1 MIQSP
6 TVSISL
12 RKEYEQLVE
21 DEMPTIGGKKVF
33 VPEELK
39 QQLPPELPVV
49 ALRDFVVFPMMVT
62 PLEVGRPKSIRAVDA
77 VAADPRIF
85 ITVMQKEKDIQ
96 DPKPPDELYQIGT
109 LVSINR
115 MMRTPDGHIQLLLRG
130 LARVRI
136 DEWTQTDPY
145 LKARYSLIEETFE
158 QTVEVQ
164 ALVNSVLDLFR
175 QMVQLSPQLPDEAMG
190 FVSSLNSPA
199 LIADVVITALNLT
212 PQERQRFLEMVDP
225 VQRLRELIP
234 LLSREIQVL
243 ELMQKIQEQ
252 ARQELDKAQREF
264 ILRQQLREIQ
274 KELGETPE
282 AEVEELR
289 EKIENAGMPDQVK
302 EVALR
307 ELDRLSKMHPAAAEY
322 TVSRTYLDWL
332 ISLPW
337 NKVTDDNLDIAN
349 AKRVLDEDHYDL
361 DDVKERLLEFLA
373 VRKLKKD
380 TKGPILCFVGPPG
393 VGKTSLG
400 QSIARALERKFVRIS
415 LGGVRDE
422 AEIRGHRRTYVGA
435 LPGRIIQGLRQ
446 AGTKNPVFM
455 LDEVDKLGF
464 DFRGDPAAALLE
476 VLDPEQNHS
485 FVDHYLDVPFDL
497 SQVLFICTANITDTI
512 PPALLDRMEVIRLP
526 GYSHEEKLQIAKR
539 YLIPRNLKEHGLE
552 EGQIE
557 FTDEAILN
565 IVKRYTREAGVR
577 NLNREIANI
586 CRKVARRVAEGNTE
600 KVVVT
605 PENLSEF
612 LGPPKFLEEIAER
625 KPQVGVTT
633 GLAWTPYGGS
643 VLFVETTKMPGRGSL
658 TITGHLGEIMKE
670 SAQAALSYV
679 RSRSEQLGIPED
691 FFSKHDIH
699 IHVPAGAIPK
709 DGPSAGITIA
719 TALASLATGRPVR
732 HDIAMT
738 GEITLTGRVLP
749 VGGIKEKVL
758 GAKEMGI
765 TEIILPTQNEKDL
778 VEIPEHIR
786 KALKFHFVENMDEVL
801 ELALLPAHEV
811 ETVSVEMS

>member
-1 MIQSP
+1 
-6 TVSISL
+6 
-12 RKEYEQLVE
+12 
-21 DEMPTIGGKKVF
+21 VF
-33 VPEELK
+33 VPEDLR
-39 QQLPPELPVV
+39 QQLPPELPAV
-49 ALRDFVVFPMMVT
+49 ALRDYVIFPMMVT
-62 PLEVGRPKSIRAVDA
+62 PLDVGRPKSIRAVDA
-77 VAADPRIF
+77 VAADLRVF
-85 ITVMQKEKDIQ
+85 ITVMQKDKDIQ
-96 DPKPPDELYQIGT
+96 DPQPPDDLYQIGT
-109 LVSINR
+109 LVNIVR
-115 MMRTPDGHIQLLLRG
+115 MMRSPEGHIHLLLRG
-130 LARVRI
+130 IARVQI
-136 DEWTQTDPY
+136 EEWTQTDPY
-145 LKARYSLIEETFE
+145 LKARYSIIDETVE
-158 QTVEVQ
+158 QTIEVQ

-175 QMVQLSPQLPDEAMG
+175 RVIQLSPHLPDEAINL
-190 FVSSLNSPA
+190 VASLTSPA
-199 LIADVVITALNLT
+199 QIADVVITAINLT
-212 PQERQRFLEMVDP
+212 PQDRQRFLEMTDP
-225 VQRLRELIP
+225 VHRLKELIP

-243 ELMQKIQEQ
+243 ELTQKIQEQ

-274 KELGETPE
+274 KELGETTE
-282 AEVEELR
+282 AEIEELR
-289 EKIENAGMPDQVK
+289 QKIEGAGMPEEVK

-322 TVSRTYLDWL
+322 TVSRTYIDWL

-337 NKVTDDNLDIAN
+337 NKVTEDNLDITH
-349 AKRVLDEDHYDL
+349 AKQVLDEDHHDL

-373 VRKLKKD
+373 VRKLKQD

-400 QSIARALERKFVRIS
+400 QSIARALGRKFIRMS
-415 LGGVRDE
+415 LGGMRDE

-476 VLDPEQNHS
+476 VLDPEQNHT

-539 YLIPRNLKEHGLE
+539 YLVPRNLKEHGLTE
-552 EGQIE
+552 DHVE
-557 FTDEAILN
+557 FTDEALSV
-565 IVKRYTREAGVR
+565 IVKQYTREAGVR

-600 KVVVT
+600 KVIVT
-605 PENLSEF
+605 PENVSEF

-625 KPQVGVTT
+625 RPQVGVAT
-633 GLAWTPYGGS
+633 GLAWTPFGGS
-643 VLFVETTKMPGRGSL
+643 VLFVETTKMPGKGAL
-658 TITGHLGEIMKE
+658 IITGYLGEIMKE

-679 RSRSEQLGIPED
+679 RSRSEQLGIHED

-709 DGPSAGITIA
+709 DGPSAGITMA

-732 HDIAMT
+732 RDVAMT
-738 GEITLTGRVLP
+738 GEITLTGRILP

-758 GAKEMGI
+758 AAKEAGI
-765 TEIILPTQNEKDL
+765 NEIILPAQNEKDL

-786 KALKFHFVENMDEVL
+786 SALRFYFVENMDEVL
-801 ELALLPAHEV
+801 ELALLPAPEV
-811 ETVSVEMS
+811 EVITVGSESS

>member
-1 MIQSP
+1 M
-6 TVSISL
+6 L
-12 RKEYEQLVE
+12 
-21 DEMPTIGGKKVF
+21 
-33 VPEELK
+33 VPEEVRRS
-39 QQLPPELPVV
+39 LPEELPVV
-49 ALRDFVVFPMMVT
+49 ALRDFVVFPFMVT
-62 PLEVGRPKSIRAVDA
+62 PLDVGRPKSVRAVDA
-77 VAADPRIF
+77 VAADLRMF
-85 ITVMQKEKDIQ
+85 LTVMQKDKDIQ
-96 DPKPPDELYQIGT
+96 DPQPPDDLYAIGT
-109 LVSINR
+109 LVTILR
-115 MMRTPDGHIQLLLRG
+115 MMRAPDGRIQLLLRG

-136 DEWTQTDPY
+136 DEWTQTDPF
-145 LKARYSLIEETFE
+145 LKARYTLVDETTE
-158 QTVEVQ
+158 MTVEVR
-164 ALVNSVLDLFR
+164 ALVNSVLQLFQ
-175 QMVQLSPQLPDEAMG
+175 QMVQLSPHLPDEAYA
-190 FVSSLNSPA
+190 VAAAAETPA
-199 LIADVVITALNLT
+199 QLADIIVTALNLS
-212 PQERQRFLEMVDP
+212 PQERQRFLETLDP
-225 VQRLRELIP
+225 VQRLRDLLP
-234 LLSREIQVL
+234 LLSREVQVL
-243 ELMQKIQEQ
+243 ELTQKIQEQ
-252 ARQELDKAQREF
+252 ARQELEKAQREF

-282 AEVEELR
+282 AEMEELR
-289 EKIENAGMPDQVK
+289 QKIEEAGMPDEVK

-337 NKVTDDNLDIAN
+337 NKVTEDNLDIAN

-373 VRKLKKD
+373 VRKLKQD

-400 QSIARALERKFVRIS
+400 QSIAKALGRKFVRIS

-435 LPGRIIQGLRQ
+435 LPGRIIQGIRQ

-455 LDEVDKLGF
+455 LDEVDKLSF

-526 GYSHEEKLQIAKR
+526 GYSHEEKLQIARK
-539 YLIPRNLKEHGLE
+539 YLIPRNLNEHGL
-552 EGQIE
+552 
-557 FTDEAILN
+557 TDENLEITDDALSV
-565 IVKRYTREAGVR
+565 IVRQYTREAGVR

-586 CRKVARRVAEGNTE
+586 CRKVARRIAEGISE

-605 PENLSEF
+605 PENLAEF
-612 LGPPKFLEEIAER
+612 LGPPKFLEDFAER
-625 KPQVGVTT
+625 QPRVGVAN
-633 GLAWTPYGGS
+633 GLAWTPFGGS
-643 VLFVETTKMPGRGSL
+643 VLVVETTKMPGKGNL
-658 TITGHLGEIMKE
+658 ILTGHLGEIMKE

-691 FFSKHDIH
+691 FFAKHDLH

-709 DGPSAGITIA
+709 DGPSAGITMA

-732 HDIAMT
+732 PDLAMT

-758 GAKEMGI
+758 AAKEAGI
-765 TEIILPTQNEKDL
+765 HEIILPAQNRKDL
-778 VEIPEHIR
+778 TEIPEHIR
-786 KALKFHFVENMDEVL
+786 NALTFHFVENMDEVL
-801 ELALLPAHEV
+801 ELALQPVPEEVPAEV
-811 ETVSVEMS
+811 

>member
-1 MIQSP
+1 MFIP
-6 TVSISL
+6 
-12 RKEYEQLVE
+12 E
-21 DEMPTIGGKKVF
+21 D
-33 VPEELK
+33 LK
-39 QQLPPELPVV
+39 QKLPPELPVV
-49 ALRDFVVFPMMVT
+49 ALRDYVVFPMMVT
-62 PLEVGRPKSIRAVDA
+62 PLDVGRPKSVRAVDA
-77 VAADPRIF
+77 VAADLRVF
-85 ITVMQKEKDIQ
+85 ITVMQKDKDIQ
-96 DPKPPDELYQIGT
+96 DPQPPDDLYQIGT
-109 LVSINR
+109 LVNIMR
-115 MMRTPDGHIQLLLRG
+115 MMRSPDGHIHLFLRG
-130 LARVRI
+130 IARVRI
-136 DEWTQTDPY
+136 EEWTQTDPY
-145 LKARYSLIEETFE
+145 LKARYSIVDETVE
-158 QTVEVQ
+158 QTIEVQ

-175 QMVQLSPQLPDEAMG
+175 RVIQLSPHLPVPDEAINL
-190 FVSSLNSPA
+190 VASLTSPA
-199 LIADVVITALNLT
+199 QIADVVVTALNLT
-212 PQERQRFLEMVDP
+212 PQDRQRFLEMTDP
-225 VQRLRELIP
+225 IQRLRELVP

-243 ELMQKIQEQ
+243 ELTQKIQEQ

-274 KELGETPE
+274 KELGETAE
-282 AEVEELR
+282 AEIEELR
-289 EKIENAGMPDQVK
+289 QKIEEAGMPEEVK

-322 TVSRTYLDWL
+322 TVSRTYIDWL

-337 NKVTDDNLDIAN
+337 NKVTEDNLDIAH
-349 AKRVLDEDHYDL
+349 AKKVLDEDHYDL

-373 VRKLKKD
+373 VRKLKQD

-400 QSIARALERKFVRIS
+400 QSIARALGRKFVRIS

-476 VLDPEQNHS
+476 VLDPEQNHT

-539 YLIPRNLKEHGLE
+539 YLVPRNLKEHGLT
-552 EGQIE
+552 QDHVE
-557 FTDEAILN
+557 FTDEALSVI
-565 IVKRYTREAGVR
+565 IKQYTREAGVR
-577 NLNREIANI
+577 NLSREIANI

-605 PENLSEF
+605 PENVAEF

-625 KPQVGVTT
+625 RPQVGVAT
-633 GLAWTPYGGS
+633 GLAWTPFGGS
-643 VLFVETTKMPGRGSL
+643 VLFVETTKMPGKGAL
-658 TITGHLGEIMKE
+658 IITGYLGEIMKE

-709 DGPSAGITIA
+709 DGPSAGITMA

-732 HDIAMT
+732 HNVAMT

-758 GAKEMGI
+758 AAKEAGI
-765 TEIILPTQNEKDL
+765 TEIILPAQNEKDL

-786 KALKFHFVENMDEVL
+786 NALRFHFVENMDEVL
-801 ELALLPAHEV
+801 ELALQPAPEV
-811 ETVSVEMS
+811 EAVTVGSESS

>member
-1 MIQSP
+1 M
-6 TVSISL
+6 L
-12 RKEYEQLVE
+12 L
-21 DEMPTIGGKKVF
+21 
-33 VPEELK
+33 PEEVRRS
-39 QQLPPELPVV
+39 LPPEQPVV
-49 ALRDFVVFPMMVT
+49 ALREFVIFPSMFT
-62 PLEVGRPKSIRAVDA
+62 PLDVGRPKSVRAVDA
-77 VAADPRIF
+77 VAADLRMF
-85 ITVMQKEKDIQ
+85 LTVMQKDKDIQ
-96 DPKPPDELYQIGT
+96 DPQPPDDLYAIGT
-109 LVSINR
+109 LVTILR
-115 MMRTPDGHIQLLLRG
+115 MMRAPDGRIQLLLRG

-136 DEWTQTDPY
+136 DEWTQTDPF
-145 LKARYSLIEETFE
+145 LKARYTIIDETTE
-158 QTVEVQ
+158 MTVEVR
-164 ALVNSVLDLFR
+164 ALMGSVLQLFQ
-175 QMVQLSPQLPDEAMG
+175 QMVQLSPHLPDEA
-190 FVSSLNSPA
+190 SAIAAAAETPA
-199 LIADVVITALNLT
+199 QLADIVVTALNLSA
-212 PQERQRFLEMVDP
+212 QERQRFLETLDP
-225 VQRLRELIP
+225 VQRLRDLLP
-234 LLSREIQVL
+234 LLSREVQVL
-243 ELMQKIQEQ
+243 ELTQKIQEQ

-289 EKIENAGMPDQVK
+289 QKIEEAGMPDEVK

-337 NKVTDDNLDIAN
+337 SKVTEDNLDIAN

-373 VRKLKKD
+373 VRKLKQD

-400 QSIARALERKFVRIS
+400 QSIARALGRKFVRIS

-435 LPGRIIQGLRQ
+435 LPGRIIQGIRQ

-526 GYSHEEKLQIAKR
+526 GYSHEEKLQIARR
-539 YLIPRNLKEHGLE
+539 YLIPRNLNEHGL
-552 EGQIE
+552 
-557 FTDEAILN
+557 TDEHLEITDDALSV
-565 IVKRYTREAGVR
+565 IVRQYTREAGVR

-586 CRKVARRVAEGNTE
+586 CRKVARRLAEGVSE

-605 PENLSEF
+605 PDNVSEF
-612 LGPPKFLEEIAER
+612 LGPPKFVEDFAER
-625 KPQVGVTT
+625 QPRVGVAN
-633 GLAWTPYGGS
+633 GLAWTPFGGS
-643 VLFVETTKMPGRGSL
+643 VLVVETTKMPGKGNL
-658 TITGHLGEIMKE
+658 ILTGHLGEIMKE

-691 FFSKHDIH
+691 FFAKHDIH

-709 DGPSAGITIA
+709 DGPSAGITMA

-732 HDIAMT
+732 PDLAMT

-758 GAKEMGI
+758 AAKEAGI
-765 TEIILPTQNEKDL
+765 HEIILPAQNRKDL
-778 VEIPEHIR
+778 TEIPEHIR
-786 KALKFHFVENMDEVL
+786 NALTFHFVENMDEVL
-801 ELALLPAHEV
+801 ELALQP
-811 ETVSVEMS
+811 TPEMVAV

>member
-1 MIQSP
+1 M
-6 TVSISL
+6 L
-12 RKEYEQLVE
+12 L
-21 DEMPTIGGKKVF
+21 
-33 VPEELK
+33 PEEVRRS
-39 QQLPPELPVV
+39 LPPELPVV
-49 ALRDFVVFPMMVT
+49 ALREFVIFPSMFT
-62 PLEVGRPKSIRAVDA
+62 PLDVGRPKSVRAVDA
-77 VAADPRIF
+77 VAADLRMF
-85 ITVMQKEKDIQ
+85 LTVMQKDKDIQ
-96 DPKPPDELYQIGT
+96 DPKPPDDLYTIGT
-109 LVSINR
+109 LVAILR
-115 MMRTPDGHIQLLLRG
+115 MKRASDGRIQLLLRG

-145 LKARYSLIEETFE
+145 LKARYTIIDETTE
-158 QTVEVQ
+158 MTVEVR
-164 ALVNSVLDLFR
+164 ALMGSVLQLFQ
-175 QMVQLSPQLPDEAMG
+175 QMVQLSPHLPDEA
-190 FVSSLNSPA
+190 SAIAAAAETPA
-199 LIADVVITALNLT
+199 QLADIIVTALNLSA
-212 PQERQRFLEMVDP
+212 QERQRFLETLDP
-225 VQRLRELIP
+225 VQRLRDLLP
-234 LLSREIQVL
+234 LLSREVQVL
-243 ELMQKIQEQ
+243 ELTQKIQEQ

-289 EKIENAGMPDQVK
+289 QKIEEAGMPDEVK

-337 NKVTDDNLDIAN
+337 SKVTEDNLDIAN

-373 VRKLKKD
+373 VRKLKQD

-400 QSIARALERKFVRIS
+400 QSIARALGRKFVRIS

-435 LPGRIIQGLRQ
+435 LPGRIIQGIRQ

-526 GYSHEEKLQIAKR
+526 GYSHEEKLQIARK
-539 YLIPRNLKEHGLE
+539 YLIPRNLNEHGL
-552 EGQIE
+552 
-557 FTDEAILN
+557 TDENLEITDDALSV
-565 IVKRYTREAGVR
+565 IVRQYTREAGVR

-586 CRKVARRVAEGNTE
+586 CRKVARRIAEGVSE
-600 KVVVT
+600 KVVVA
-605 PENLSEF
+605 PENLAEF
-612 LGPPKFLEEIAER
+612 LGPPKFVEDFAER
-625 KPQVGVTT
+625 QPRVGVAN
-633 GLAWTPYGGS
+633 GLAWTPFGGS
-643 VLFVETTKMPGRGSL
+643 VLVVETTKMPGKGNL
-658 TITGHLGEIMKE
+658 ILTGHLGEIMKE

-691 FFSKHDIH
+691 FFAKHDIH

-709 DGPSAGITIA
+709 DGPSAGITMA

-732 HDIAMT
+732 PDLAMT

-758 GAKEMGI
+758 AAKEAGI
-765 TEIILPTQNEKDL
+765 HEIILPAQNRKDL
-778 VEIPEHIR
+778 TEIPEHIR
-786 KALKFHFVENMDEVL
+786 NALTFHFVENMDEVL
-801 ELALLPAHEV
+801 ELALQPTPEMV
-811 ETVSVEMS
+811 TV

>member
-1 MIQSP
+1 M
-6 TVSISL
+6 L
-12 RKEYEQLVE
+12 
-21 DEMPTIGGKKVF
+21 
-33 VPEELK
+33 VPEEVRRS
-39 QQLPPELPVV
+39 LPEELPVV
-49 ALRDFVVFPMMVT
+49 ALRDFVVFPFMVT
-62 PLEVGRPKSIRAVDA
+62 PLDVGRPKSVRAVDA
-77 VAADPRIF
+77 VAADLRMF
-85 ITVMQKEKDIQ
+85 LTVMQKDKDIQ
-96 DPKPPDELYQIGT
+96 DPQPPDDLYAIGT
-109 LVSINR
+109 LVTILR
-115 MMRTPDGHIQLLLRG
+115 MMRAPDGRIQLLLRG

-136 DEWTQTDPY
+136 DEWTQTDPF
-145 LKARYSLIEETFE
+145 LKARYTLVDETTE
-158 QTVEVQ
+158 MTVEVR
-164 ALVNSVLDLFR
+164 ALVNSVLQLFQ
-175 QMVQLSPQLPDEAMG
+175 QMVQLSPHLPDEAYA
-190 FVSSLNSPA
+190 VAAAAETPA
-199 LIADVVITALNLT
+199 QLADIIVTALNLS
-212 PQERQRFLEMVDP
+212 PQERQRFLETLDP
-225 VQRLRELIP
+225 VQRLRDLLP
-234 LLSREIQVL
+234 LLSREVQVL
-243 ELMQKIQEQ
+243 ELTQKIQEQ
-252 ARQELDKAQREF
+252 ARQELEKAQREF

-282 AEVEELR
+282 AEMEELR
-289 EKIENAGMPDQVK
+289 QKIEEAGMPDEVK

-337 NKVTDDNLDIAN
+337 NKVTEDNLDIAN

-373 VRKLKKD
+373 VRKLKQD

-400 QSIARALERKFVRIS
+400 QSIAKALGRKFVRIS

-435 LPGRIIQGLRQ
+435 LPGRIIQGIRQ

-526 GYSHEEKLQIAKR
+526 GYSHEEKLQIARK
-539 YLIPRNLKEHGLE
+539 YLIPRNLNEHGL
-552 EGQIE
+552 
-557 FTDEAILN
+557 TDENLEITDDALSV
-565 IVKRYTREAGVR
+565 IVRQYTREAGVR

-586 CRKVARRVAEGNTE
+586 CRKVARRIAEGISE

-605 PENLSEF
+605 PENLAEF
-612 LGPPKFLEEIAER
+612 LGPPKFLEDFAER
-625 KPQVGVTT
+625 QPRVGVAN
-633 GLAWTPYGGS
+633 GLAWTPFGGS
-643 VLFVETTKMPGRGSL
+643 VLVVETTKMPGKGNL
-658 TITGHLGEIMKE
+658 ILTGHLGEIMKE

-691 FFSKHDIH
+691 FFAKHDLH

-709 DGPSAGITIA
+709 DGPSAGITMA

-732 HDIAMT
+732 PDLAMT

-758 GAKEMGI
+758 AAKEAGI
-765 TEIILPTQNEKDL
+765 HEIILPAQNRKDL
-778 VEIPEHIR
+778 TEIPEHIR
-786 KALKFHFVENMDEVL
+786 NALTFHFVENMDEVL
-801 ELALLPAHEV
+801 ELALQPVPEEVPAEV
-811 ETVSVEMS
+811 

>member
-1 MIQSP
+1 M
-6 TVSISL
+6 L
-12 RKEYEQLVE
+12 L
-21 DEMPTIGGKKVF
+21 
-33 VPEELK
+33 PEEVRRS
-39 QQLPPELPVV
+39 LPPELPVV
-49 ALRDFVVFPMMVT
+49 ALREFVIFPSMFT
-62 PLEVGRPKSIRAVDA
+62 PLDVGRPKSVRAVDA
-77 VAADPRIF
+77 VAADLRMF
-85 ITVMQKEKDIQ
+85 LTVMQKDKDIQ
-96 DPKPPDELYQIGT
+96 DPKPPDDLYTIGT
-109 LVSINR
+109 LVAILR
-115 MMRTPDGHIQLLLRG
+115 MKRASDGRIQLLLRG

-145 LKARYSLIEETFE
+145 LKARYTIIDETTE
-158 QTVEVQ
+158 MTVEVR
-164 ALVNSVLDLFR
+164 ALMGSVLQLFQ
-175 QMVQLSPQLPDEAMG
+175 QMVQLSPHLPDEA
-190 FVSSLNSPA
+190 SAIAAAAETPA
-199 LIADVVITALNLT
+199 QLADIIVTALNLSA
-212 PQERQRFLEMVDP
+212 QERQRFLETLDP
-225 VQRLRELIP
+225 VQRLRDLLP
-234 LLSREIQVL
+234 LLSREVQVL
-243 ELMQKIQEQ
+243 ELTQKIQEQ

-289 EKIENAGMPDQVK
+289 QKIEEAGMPDEVK

-337 NKVTDDNLDIAN
+337 SKVTEDNLDIAN

-373 VRKLKKD
+373 VRKLKQD

-400 QSIARALERKFVRIS
+400 QSIAKALGRKFVRIS

-435 LPGRIIQGLRQ
+435 LPGRIIQGIRQ

-526 GYSHEEKLQIAKR
+526 GYSHEEKLQIARR
-539 YLIPRNLKEHGLE
+539 YLIPRNLNEHGL
-552 EGQIE
+552 
-557 FTDEAILN
+557 TDEHLEITDDALSL
-565 IVKRYTREAGVR
+565 IVRQYTREAGVR

-586 CRKVARRVAEGNTE
+586 CRKVARRLAEGVSE

-605 PENLSEF
+605 PDNVSEF
-612 LGPPKFLEEIAER
+612 LGPPKFVEDFAER
-625 KPQVGVTT
+625 QPRVGVAN
-633 GLAWTPYGGS
+633 GLAWTPFGGS
-643 VLFVETTKMPGRGSL
+643 VLVVETTKMPGKGNL
-658 TITGHLGEIMKE
+658 ILTGHLGEIMRE

-691 FFSKHDIH
+691 FFAKHDIH

-709 DGPSAGITIA
+709 DGPSAGITMA

-732 HDIAMT
+732 PDLAMT

-758 GAKEMGI
+758 AAKEAGI
-765 TEIILPTQNEKDL
+765 HEIILPTQNRKDL
-778 VEIPEHIR
+778 TEIPEHIR
-786 KALKFHFVENMDEVL
+786 NALTFHFVENMDEVL
-801 ELALLPAHEV
+801 ELALQP
-811 ETVSVEMS
+811 TPEMVAV

>member
-1 MIQSP
+1 M
-6 TVSISL
+6 L
-12 RKEYEQLVE
+12 
-21 DEMPTIGGKKVF
+21 
-33 VPEELK
+33 VPEEVRRS
-39 QQLPPELPVV
+39 LPEELPVV
-49 ALRDFVVFPMMVT
+49 ALRDFVVFPFMVT
-62 PLEVGRPKSIRAVDA
+62 PLDVGRPKSVQAVDA
-77 VAADPRIF
+77 VAADLRMF
-85 ITVMQKEKDIQ
+85 LTVMQKDKDIQ
-96 DPKPPDELYQIGT
+96 DPQPPDDLYAIGT
-109 LVSINR
+109 LVTILR
-115 MMRTPDGHIQLLLRG
+115 MKRASDGRIQLLLRG

-136 DEWTQTDPY
+136 DEWTQTDPF
-145 LKARYSLIEETFE
+145 LKARYTLVDETTE
-158 QTVEVQ
+158 MTVEVR
-164 ALVNSVLDLFR
+164 ALMGSVLQLFQ
-175 QMVQLSPQLPDEAMG
+175 QMVQLSPHLPDEA
-190 FVSSLNSPA
+190 SAIAAAAETPA
-199 LIADVVITALNLT
+199 QLADIIVTALNLSA
-212 PQERQRFLEMVDP
+212 QERQRFLETLDP
-225 VQRLRELIP
+225 VQRLRDLLP
-234 LLSREIQVL
+234 LLSREVQVL
-243 ELMQKIQEQ
+243 ELTQKIQEQ

-289 EKIENAGMPDQVK
+289 QKIEEAGMPDEVK

-337 NKVTDDNLDIAN
+337 SKVTEDNLDIAN

-373 VRKLKKD
+373 VRKLKQD

-400 QSIARALERKFVRIS
+400 QSIARALGRKFVRIS

-435 LPGRIIQGLRQ
+435 LPGRIIQGIRQ

-526 GYSHEEKLQIAKR
+526 GYSHEEKLQIARR
-539 YLIPRNLKEHGLE
+539 YLIPRNLNEHGL
-552 EGQIE
+552 
-557 FTDEAILN
+557 TDEHLEITDDALSL
-565 IVKRYTREAGVR
+565 IVRQYTREAGVR

-586 CRKVARRVAEGNTE
+586 CRKVARRLAEGVSE

-605 PENLSEF
+605 PDNVSEF
-612 LGPPKFLEEIAER
+612 LGPPKFVEDFAER
-625 KPQVGVTT
+625 QPRVGVAN
-633 GLAWTPYGGS
+633 GLAWTPFGGS
-643 VLFVETTKMPGRGSL
+643 VLVVETTKMPGKGNL
-658 TITGHLGEIMKE
+658 ILTGHLGEIMKE

-679 RSRSEQLGIPED
+679 RSRSEQLGISED
-691 FFSKHDIH
+691 FFAKHDIH

-709 DGPSAGITIA
+709 DGPSAGITMA

-732 HDIAMT
+732 PDLAMT

-758 GAKEMGI
+758 AAKEAGI
-765 TEIILPTQNEKDL
+765 HEIILPTQNRKDL
-778 VEIPEHIR
+778 TEIPEHIR
-786 KALKFHFVENMDEVL
+786 NALTFHFVENMDEVL
-801 ELALLPAHEV
+801 ELALQP
-811 ETVSVEMS
+811 TPEMVAV

>member
-1 MIQSP
+1 M
-6 TVSISL
+6 
-12 RKEYEQLVE
+12 
-21 DEMPTIGGKKVF
+21 F

-49 ALRDFVVFPMMVT
+49 ALRDFVVFPMMIT

-77 VAADPRIF
+77 IAADLRMF
-85 ITVMQKEKDIQ
+85 ITVMQKDKDIQ
-96 DPKPPDELYQIGT
+96 DPKPPDELHQIGT

-115 MMRTPDGHIQLLLRG
+115 MMRTPSGHIQLLLRG

-145 LKARYSLIEETFE
+145 LKARYTLIEETVE

-289 EKIENAGMPDQVK
+289 EKIEKAGMPDQVK

-337 NKVTDDNLDIAN
+337 NKVTEDNLDIAN

-400 QSIARALERKFVRIS
+400 QSIARALGRKFVRIS

-565 IVKRYTREAGVR
+565 IVKQYTREAGVR

-605 PENLSEF
+605 SENLSEF

-625 KPQVGVTT
+625 KPQVGVAT

-643 VLFVETTKMPGRGSL
+643 VLFVETTKMPGKGSL

-758 GAKEMGI
+758 AAKEMGI

-801 ELALLPAHEV
+801 ELALMPAREV
-811 ETVSVEMS
+811 ETVSVGK

>member
-1 MIQSP
+1 MMI
-6 TVSISL
+6 
-12 RKEYEQLVE
+12 
-21 DEMPTIGGKKVF
+21 
-33 VPEELK
+33 
-39 QQLPPELPVV
+39 
-49 ALRDFVVFPMMVT
+49 T
-62 PLEVGRPKSIRAVDA
+62 PLDVGRPKSIRAVDA
-77 VAADPRIF
+77 VAADLRVF
-85 ITVMQKEKDIQ
+85 ITVMQKDKDIQ
-96 DPKPPDELYQIGT
+96 DPQPPDDLYQIGT
-109 LVSINR
+109 LVNIVR
-115 MMRTPDGHIQLLLRG
+115 MMRSPEGHIHLILRG

-136 DEWTQTDPY
+136 EEWTQTDPY
-145 LKARYSLIEETFE
+145 LKARYSIVDETVE
-158 QTVEVQ
+158 QTIEVQ

-175 QMVQLSPQLPDEAMG
+175 RMVQLSPHLPDEAIHLIA
-190 FVSSLNSPA
+190 SLTSPA
-199 LIADVVITALNLT
+199 QIADVVVSALNLT
-212 PQERQRFLEMVDP
+212 PQDRQRFLEMTDP
-225 VQRLRELIP
+225 VQRLKELVP

-243 ELMQKIQEQ
+243 ELTQKIQEQ

-282 AEVEELR
+282 AEIEELR
-289 EKIENAGMPDQVK
+289 QKIEEAGMPEEVK

-322 TVSRTYLDWL
+322 TVSRTYIDWL

-337 NKVTDDNLDIAN
+337 NKVTEDNLDIAH
-349 AKRVLDEDHYDL
+349 AKKVLDEDHYDL

-373 VRKLKKD
+373 VRKLKQD

-400 QSIARALERKFVRIS
+400 QSIARALGRKFVRIS

-512 PPALLDRMEVIRLP
+512 PPALLDRMEVIRIP

-539 YLIPRNLKEHGLE
+539 YLVPRNLKEHGLTE
-552 EGQIE
+552 DHVE
-557 FTDEAILN
+557 FTDEALSVI
-565 IVKRYTREAGVR
+565 IKQYTREAGVR
-577 NLNREIANI
+577 NLSREIANI

-605 PENLSEF
+605 PENIAEF

-625 KPQVGVTT
+625 RPQVGVAT
-633 GLAWTPYGGS
+633 GLAWTPFGGS
-643 VLFVETTKMPGRGSL
+643 VLFVETTKMPGKGSL
-658 TITGHLGEIMKE
+658 IITGHLGEIMKE

-709 DGPSAGITIA
+709 DGPSAGITMA
-719 TALASLATGRPVR
+719 TALASLATNRPVR
-732 HDIAMT
+732 HDVAMT
-738 GEITLTGRVLP
+738 GEITLTGRILP

-758 GAKEMGI
+758 AAKEAGI
-765 TEIILPTQNEKDL
+765 TEIILPAQNEKDL

-786 KALKFHFVENMDEVL
+786 NALRFHFVENMDEVL
-801 ELALLPAHEV
+801 ELALLPAPEAEV
-811 ETVSVEMS
+811 VAVGSESS

>member
-1 MIQSP
+1 
-6 TVSISL
+6 
-12 RKEYEQLVE
+12 
-21 DEMPTIGGKKVF
+21 
-33 VPEELK
+33 
-39 QQLPPELPVV
+39 
-49 ALRDFVVFPMMVT
+49 MMVT
-62 PLEVGRPKSIRAVDA
+62 PLDVGRPKSVRAVDA
-77 VAADPRIF
+77 VAADLRVF
-85 ITVMQKEKDIQ
+85 ITVMQKDKDIQ
-96 DPKPPDELYQIGT
+96 DPQPPDDLYQIGT
-109 LVSINR
+109 LVNIMR
-115 MMRTPDGHIQLLLRG
+115 MMRSPDGHIHLLLRG
-130 LARVRI
+130 IARVRI
-136 DEWTQTDPY
+136 EEWTQTDPY
-145 LKARYSLIEETFE
+145 LKARYSIVDETVE
-158 QTVEVQ
+158 QTIEVQ

-175 QMVQLSPQLPDEAMG
+175 RVIQLSPHLPVPDEAINL
-190 FVSSLNSPA
+190 VASLTSPA
-199 LIADVVITALNLT
+199 QIADVVVTALNLT
-212 PQERQRFLEMVDP
+212 PQDRQRFLEMTDP
-225 VQRLRELIP
+225 IQRLRELVP

-243 ELMQKIQEQ
+243 ELTQKIQEQ

-282 AEVEELR
+282 TEIEELR
-289 EKIENAGMPDQVK
+289 QKIEEAGMPEEVK

-322 TVSRTYLDWL
+322 TVSRTYIDWL

-337 NKVTDDNLDIAN
+337 NKVTEDNLDIAH
-349 AKRVLDEDHYDL
+349 AKKVLDEDHYDL

-373 VRKLKKD
+373 VRKLKQD

-400 QSIARALERKFVRIS
+400 QSIARALGRKFVRIS

-476 VLDPEQNHS
+476 VLDPEQNHT

-539 YLIPRNLKEHGLE
+539 YLVPRNLKEHGLT
-552 EGQIE
+552 QDHIE
-557 FTDEAILN
+557 FTDEALSVI
-565 IVKRYTREAGVR
+565 IKQYTREAGVR
-577 NLNREIANI
+577 NLSREIANI

-600 KVVVT
+600 KVVVM
-605 PENLSEF
+605 PENVAEF

-625 KPQVGVTT
+625 RPQVGVAT
-633 GLAWTPYGGS
+633 GLAWTPFGGS
-643 VLFVETTKMPGRGSL
+643 VLFVETTKMPGKGSL
-658 TITGHLGEIMKE
+658 IITGHLGEIMKE

-709 DGPSAGITIA
+709 DGPSAGITMA

-732 HDIAMT
+732 HNVAMT

-758 GAKEMGI
+758 AAKEAGI
-765 TEIILPTQNEKDL
+765 TEIILPAQNEKDL

-786 KALKFHFVENMDEVL
+786 NALRFHFVENMDEVL
-801 ELALLPAHEV
+801 ELALQPAPEV
-811 ETVSVEMS
+811 EAVTVGSESS

>member
-1 MIQSP
+1 M
-6 TVSISL
+6 L
-12 RKEYEQLVE
+12 
-21 DEMPTIGGKKVF
+21 
-33 VPEELK
+33 VPEEI
-39 QQLPPELPVV
+39 QRQLPPELPVV
-49 ALRDFVVFPMMVT
+49 PLRDYVVFPLMVT
-62 PLEVGRPKSIRAVDA
+62 PLSVGRPKSVRAVDA
-77 VAADPRIF
+77 VAADLRMF
-85 ITVMQKEKDIQ
+85 LTVMQKDREIQ
-96 DPKPPDELYQIGT
+96 DPKPPDDLYTIGT
-109 LVSINR
+109 LVTILR
-115 MMRTPDGHIQLLLRG
+115 MMRAPDGSIQLLLRG

-136 DEWTQTDPY
+136 EEWTQTEPY
-145 LKARYSLIEETFE
+145 LKARFSLVDETVE
-158 QTVEVQ
+158 QTIEVQ
-164 ALVNSVLDLFR
+164 ALVNSVVDLFQR
-175 QMVQLSPQLPDEAMG
+175 FVQLSPHLPEEAREG
-190 FVSSLNSPA
+190 AINIVRTAEAPAHVADLVVS
-199 LIADVVITALNLT
+199 ALNIS
-212 PQERQRFLEMVDP
+212 PQERQRFLEMIDP
-225 VQRLRELIP
+225 VQRLRELLPI
-234 LLSREIQVL
+234 LSREVQVM
-243 ELMQKIQEQ
+243 ELTQRIQEQ

-282 AEVEELR
+282 AEIEELR
-289 EKIENAGMPDQVK
+289 EKIEAAGMPEGVK

-332 ISLPW
+332 INLPW
-337 NKVTDDNLDIAN
+337 NKVTEDNLDIAN
-349 AKRVLDEDHYDL
+349 AQRVLDEDHYDL
-361 DDVKERLLEFLA
+361 EDVKERLLEFLA
-373 VRKLKKD
+373 VRKLKQD

-400 QSIARALERKFVRIS
+400 QSIARALGRKFVRMS
-415 LGGVRDE
+415 LGGMRDE

-497 SQVLFICTANITDTI
+497 SQVLFICTANMTDTI
-512 PPALLDRMEVIRLP
+512 PPPLLDRMEVIRLP

-539 YLIPRNLKEHGLE
+539 YLVPRNLQEHGLTE
-552 EGQIE
+552 EHLVI
-557 FTDEAILN
+557 TDEALSV
-565 IVKRYTREAGVR
+565 IVKQYTREAGVR
-577 NLNREIANI
+577 NLNREIANV

-600 KVVVT
+600 KVTVT
-605 PENLSEF
+605 PDNITEL
-612 LGPPKFLEEIAER
+612 LGPPKFLEEVLER
-625 KPQVGVTT
+625 QPRVGVAT
-633 GLAWTPYGGS
+633 GLAWTPFGGS
-643 VLFVETTKMPGRGSL
+643 VLFVETTKMPGKGAL
-658 TITGHLGEIMKE
+658 IITGYLGEVMKE

-691 FFSKHDIH
+691 FFSRYDIH

-709 DGPSAGITIA
+709 DGPSAGITMA

-732 HDIAMT
+732 HDLAMT

-758 GAKEMGI
+758 AAKEAGI
-765 TEIILPTQNEKDL
+765 TDILLPTQNQKDL
-778 VEIPEHIR
+778 VEVPEHIR
-786 KALKFHFVENMDEVL
+786 NALRFHFVENMDEVL
-801 ELALLPAHEV
+801 EIALLPVPELVDTAKP
-811 ETVSVEMS
+811 SS

>member
-1 MIQSP
+1 
-6 TVSISL
+6 
-12 RKEYEQLVE
+12 
-21 DEMPTIGGKKVF
+21 
-33 VPEELK
+33 
-39 QQLPPELPVV
+39 
-49 ALRDFVVFPMMVT
+49 MMVT
-62 PLEVGRPKSIRAVDA
+62 PLDVGRPKSVRAVDA
-77 VAADPRIF
+77 VAADLRVF
-85 ITVMQKEKDIQ
+85 ITVMQKDKDIQ
-96 DPKPPDELYQIGT
+96 DPQPPDDLYQIGT
-109 LVSINR
+109 LVNIMR
-115 MMRTPDGHIQLLLRG
+115 MMRSPDGHIHLLLRG
-130 LARVRI
+130 IARVRI
-136 DEWTQTDPY
+136 EEWTQTDPY
-145 LKARYSLIEETFE
+145 LKARYSIVDETVE
-158 QTVEVQ
+158 QTIEVQ

-175 QMVQLSPQLPDEAMG
+175 RVIQLSPHLPVPDEAINL
-190 FVSSLNSPA
+190 VASLTSPA
-199 LIADVVITALNLT
+199 QIADVVVTALNLT
-212 PQERQRFLEMVDP
+212 PQDRQRFLEMTDP
-225 VQRLRELIP
+225 IQRLRELVP

-243 ELMQKIQEQ
+243 ELTQKIQEQ

-282 AEVEELR
+282 AEIEELR
-289 EKIENAGMPDQVK
+289 QKIEEAGMPEEVK

-322 TVSRTYLDWL
+322 TVSRTYIDWL

-337 NKVTDDNLDIAN
+337 NKVTEDNLDIAH
-349 AKRVLDEDHYDL
+349 AKKVLDEDHYDL

-373 VRKLKKD
+373 VRKLKQD

-400 QSIARALERKFVRIS
+400 QSIARALGRKFVRIS

-476 VLDPEQNHS
+476 VLDPEQNHT

-539 YLIPRNLKEHGLE
+539 YLVPRNLKEHGLT
-552 EGQIE
+552 QDHIE
-557 FTDEAILN
+557 FTDEALSVI
-565 IVKRYTREAGVR
+565 IKQYTREAGVR
-577 NLNREIANI
+577 NLSREIANI
-586 CRKVARRVAEGNTE
+586 CRKVARRVAEGNIE

-605 PENLSEF
+605 PENVAEF

-625 KPQVGVTT
+625 RPQVGVAT
-633 GLAWTPYGGS
+633 GLAWTPFGGS
-643 VLFVETTKMPGRGSL
+643 VLFVETTKMPGKGSL
-658 TITGHLGEIMKE
+658 IITGHLGEIMKE

-709 DGPSAGITIA
+709 DGPSAGITMA

-732 HDIAMT
+732 HNVAMT

-758 GAKEMGI
+758 AAKEAGI
-765 TEIILPTQNEKDL
+765 TEIILPAQNEKDL

-786 KALKFHFVENMDEVL
+786 NALRFHFVENMDEVL
-801 ELALLPAHEV
+801 ELALQPAPEV
-811 ETVSVEMS
+811 EAVTVGSESS

>member
-1 MIQSP
+1 
-6 TVSISL
+6 
-12 RKEYEQLVE
+12 
-21 DEMPTIGGKKVF
+21 
-33 VPEELK
+33 
-39 QQLPPELPVV
+39 
-49 ALRDFVVFPMMVT
+49 MMVT
-62 PLEVGRPKSIRAVDA
+62 PLDVGRPKSVRAVDA
-77 VAADPRIF
+77 VAADLRVF
-85 ITVMQKEKDIQ
+85 ITVMQKDKDIQ
-96 DPKPPDELYQIGT
+96 DPQPPDDLYQIGT
-109 LVSINR
+109 LVNIMR
-115 MMRTPDGHIQLLLRG
+115 MMRSPDGHIHLLLRG
-130 LARVRI
+130 IARVRI
-136 DEWTQTDPY
+136 EEWTQTDPY
-145 LKARYSLIEETFE
+145 LKARYSIVDETVE
-158 QTVEVQ
+158 QTIEVQ

-175 QMVQLSPQLPDEAMG
+175 RVIQLSPHLPVPDEAINL
-190 FVSSLNSPA
+190 VASLTSPA
-199 LIADVVITALNLT
+199 QIADVVVTALNLT
-212 PQERQRFLEMVDP
+212 PQDRQRFLEMTDP
-225 VQRLRELIP
+225 IQRLRELVP

-243 ELMQKIQEQ
+243 ELTQKIQEQ

-282 AEVEELR
+282 AEIEELR
-289 EKIENAGMPDQVK
+289 QKIEEAGMPEEVK

-322 TVSRTYLDWL
+322 TVSRTYIDWL

-337 NKVTDDNLDIAN
+337 NKVTEDNLDIAH
-349 AKRVLDEDHYDL
+349 AKKVLDEDHYDL

-373 VRKLKKD
+373 VRKLKQD

-400 QSIARALERKFVRIS
+400 QSIARALGRKFVRIS

-476 VLDPEQNHS
+476 VLDPEQNHT

-539 YLIPRNLKEHGLE
+539 YLVPRNLKEHGLT
-552 EGQIE
+552 QDHIE
-557 FTDEAILN
+557 FTDEALSVI
-565 IVKRYTREAGVR
+565 IKQYTREAGVR
-577 NLNREIANI
+577 NLSREIANI

-605 PENLSEF
+605 PENVAEF

-625 KPQVGVTT
+625 KPQVGVAT
-633 GLAWTPYGGS
+633 GLAWTPFGGS
-643 VLFVETTKMPGRGSL
+643 VLFVETTKMPGKGSL
-658 TITGHLGEIMKE
+658 IITGHLGEIMKE

-709 DGPSAGITIA
+709 DGPSAGITMA

-732 HDIAMT
+732 HNVAMT

-758 GAKEMGI
+758 AAKEAGI
-765 TEIILPTQNEKDL
+765 TEIILPAQNEKDL

-786 KALKFHFVENMDEVL
+786 NALRFHFVENMDEVL
-801 ELALLPAHEV
+801 ELALQPAPEV
-811 ETVSVEMS
+811 EAVTVGSESS

>member
-1 MIQSP
+1 
-6 TVSISL
+6 
-12 RKEYEQLVE
+12 
-21 DEMPTIGGKKVF
+21 
-33 VPEELK
+33 
-39 QQLPPELPVV
+39 
-49 ALRDFVVFPMMVT
+49 MMVT
-62 PLEVGRPKSIRAVDA
+62 PLDVGRPKSVRAVDA
-77 VAADPRIF
+77 VAADLRVF
-85 ITVMQKEKDIQ
+85 ITVMQKDKDIQ
-96 DPKPPDELYQIGT
+96 DPQPPDDLYQIGT
-109 LVSINR
+109 LVNIMR
-115 MMRTPDGHIQLLLRG
+115 MMRSPDGHIHLLLRG
-130 LARVRI
+130 IARVRI
-136 DEWTQTDPY
+136 EEWTQTDPY
-145 LKARYSLIEETFE
+145 LKARYSIVDETVE
-158 QTVEVQ
+158 QTIEVQ

-175 QMVQLSPQLPDEAMG
+175 RVIQLSPHLPVPDEAINL
-190 FVSSLNSPA
+190 VASLTSPA
-199 LIADVVITALNLT
+199 QIADVVVTALNLT
-212 PQERQRFLEMVDP
+212 PQDRQRFLEMTDP
-225 VQRLRELIP
+225 IQRLRELVP

-243 ELMQKIQEQ
+243 ELTQKIQEQ

-282 AEVEELR
+282 TEIEELR
-289 EKIENAGMPDQVK
+289 QKIEEAGMPEEVK

-322 TVSRTYLDWL
+322 TVSRTYIDWL

-337 NKVTDDNLDIAN
+337 NKVTEDNLDIAH
-349 AKRVLDEDHYDL
+349 AKKVLDEDHYDL

-373 VRKLKKD
+373 VRKLKQD

-400 QSIARALERKFVRIS
+400 QSIARALGRKFVRIS

-476 VLDPEQNHS
+476 VLDPEQNHT

-539 YLIPRNLKEHGLE
+539 YLVPRNLKEHGLT
-552 EGQIE
+552 QDHIE
-557 FTDEAILN
+557 FTDEALSVI
-565 IVKRYTREAGVR
+565 IKQYTREAGVR
-577 NLNREIANI
+577 NLSREIANI

-605 PENLSEF
+605 PENVAEF

-625 KPQVGVTT
+625 RPQVGVAT
-633 GLAWTPYGGS
+633 GLAWTPFGGS
-643 VLFVETTKMPGRGSL
+643 VLFVETTKMPGKGSL
-658 TITGHLGEIMKE
+658 IITGHLGEIMKE

-709 DGPSAGITIA
+709 DGPSAGITMA

-732 HDIAMT
+732 HNVAMT

-758 GAKEMGI
+758 AAKEAGI
-765 TEIILPTQNEKDL
+765 TEIILPAQNEKDL

-786 KALKFHFVENMDEVL
+786 NALRFHFVENMDEVL
-801 ELALLPAHEV
+801 ELALQPAPEV
-811 ETVSVEMS
+811 EAVTVGSESS

>member
-1 MIQSP
+1 
-6 TVSISL
+6 
-12 RKEYEQLVE
+12 
-21 DEMPTIGGKKVF
+21 VF
-33 VPEELK
+33 VPEDLS
-39 QQLPPELPVV
+39 QLPPELPVV
-49 ALRDFVVFPMMVT
+49 ALRDLVIFPLMVM
-62 PLEVGRPKSIRAVDA
+62 PLRVGRPKSIKAVDA
-77 VAADPRIF
+77 VAADLRMF
-85 ITVMQKEKDIQ
+85 ITVMQKDREIQ
-96 DPKPPDELYQIGT
+96 DPKPPDDLYQIGT
-109 LVSINR
+109 LVGILR
-115 MMRTPDGHIQLLLRG
+115 MIRSPEGDIQLFVRG
-130 LARVRI
+130 LSRVRI
-136 DEWTQTDPY
+136 EEWTQTEPY
-145 LKARYSLIEETFE
+145 LKARYSVIDETVE
-158 QTVEVQ
+158 QTIEVE
-164 ALVNSVLDLFR
+164 ALMNTAKDMFR
-175 QMVQLSPQLPDEAMG
+175 QMAQLSPQIPEEAVNFMASINNPAHLADLL
-190 FVSSLNSPA
+190 VSSLNMPM
-199 LIADVVITALNLT
+199 
-212 PQERQRFLEMVDP
+212 QERQRFLEMTDP

-243 ELMQKIQEQ
+243 ELTQKIQEQ

-282 AEVEELR
+282 AEIEELR
-289 EKIENAGMPDQVK
+289 QKIEAAGMPEDVK

-307 ELDRLSKMHPAAAEY
+307 ELDRLSKMHPASAEY

-332 ISLPW
+332 VSLPW
-337 NKVTDDNLDIAN
+337 NKVTEDNLDIAN

-361 DDVKERLLEFLA
+361 DDVKDRLLEFLA
-373 VRKLKKD
+373 VRKLKQD

-400 QSIARALERKFVRIS
+400 QSIARALGRKFVRIS
-415 LGGVRDE
+415 LGGIRDE

-455 LDEVDKLGF
+455 LDEVDKLGI

-539 YLIPRNLKEHGLE
+539 YLVPRNLKEHGLTE
-552 EGQIE
+552 DNLE
-557 FTDEAILN
+557 FTDEALSTI
-565 IVKRYTREAGVR
+565 IKQYTREAGVR
-577 NLNREIANI
+577 NLNREIANV

-600 KVVVT
+600 KVIVT
-605 PENLSEF
+605 PEVVTEF
-612 LGPPKFLEEIAER
+612 LGPPKFIEEIAER
-625 KPQVGVTT
+625 QPQVGVAT
-633 GLAWTPYGGS
+633 GLAWTPFGGS
-643 VLFVETTKMPGRGSL
+643 VLFVETTKMPGKGSL

-709 DGPSAGITIA
+709 DGPSAGITMA
-719 TALASLATGRPVR
+719 TALASLATERPVR

-738 GEITLTGRVLP
+738 GEITLTGRILP

-758 GAKEMGI
+758 AAKEAGI
-765 TEIILPTQNEKDL
+765 TEIILPAQNEKDL

-786 KALKFHFVENMDEVL
+786 NSLRFHFVENMDEVL
-801 ELALLPAHEV
+801 EIALLPAPEV
-811 ETVSVEMS
+811 ETVKVGS

>member
-1 MIQSP
+1 M
-6 TVSISL
+6 L
-12 RKEYEQLVE
+12 L
-21 DEMPTIGGKKVF
+21 
-33 VPEELK
+33 PEEVRRS
-39 QQLPPELPVV
+39 LPPELPVV
-49 ALRDFVVFPMMVT
+49 ALREFVIFPSMFT
-62 PLEVGRPKSIRAVDA
+62 PLDVGRPKSVRAVDA
-77 VAADPRIF
+77 VAADLRMF
-85 ITVMQKEKDIQ
+85 LTVMQKDKDIQ
-96 DPKPPDELYQIGT
+96 DPKPPDDLYTIGT
-109 LVSINR
+109 LVAILR
-115 MMRTPDGHIQLLLRG
+115 MKRASDGRIQLLLRG

-145 LKARYSLIEETFE
+145 LKARYTIIDETTE
-158 QTVEVQ
+158 MTVEVR
-164 ALVNSVLDLFR
+164 ALMGSVLQLFQ
-175 QMVQLSPQLPDEAMG
+175 QMVQLSPHLPDEA
-190 FVSSLNSPA
+190 SAIAAAAETPA
-199 LIADVVITALNLT
+199 QLADIIVTALNLSA
-212 PQERQRFLEMVDP
+212 QERQRFLETLDP
-225 VQRLRELIP
+225 VQRLRDLLP
-234 LLSREIQVL
+234 LLSREVQVL
-243 ELMQKIQEQ
+243 ELTQKIQEQ

-289 EKIENAGMPDQVK
+289 QKIEEAGMPDEVK

-337 NKVTDDNLDIAN
+337 SKVTEDNLDIAN

-373 VRKLKKD
+373 VRKLKQD

-400 QSIARALERKFVRIS
+400 QSIAKALGRKFVRIS

-435 LPGRIIQGLRQ
+435 LPGRIIQGIRQ

-526 GYSHEEKLQIAKR
+526 GYSHEEKLQIARR
-539 YLIPRNLKEHGLE
+539 YLIPRNLNEHGL
-552 EGQIE
+552 
-557 FTDEAILN
+557 TDEHLEITDDALSL
-565 IVKRYTREAGVR
+565 IVRQYTREAGVR

-586 CRKVARRVAEGNTE
+586 CRKVARRLAEGVSE

-605 PENLSEF
+605 PENLAEF
-612 LGPPKFLEEIAER
+612 LGPPKFVEDFAER
-625 KPQVGVTT
+625 QPRVGVAN
-633 GLAWTPYGGS
+633 GLAWTPFGGS
-643 VLFVETTKMPGRGSL
+643 VLVVETTKMPGKGNL
-658 TITGHLGEIMKE
+658 ILTGHLGEIMKE

-679 RSRSEQLGIPED
+679 RSRSEQLGISED
-691 FFSKHDIH
+691 FFAKHDIH

-709 DGPSAGITIA
+709 DGPSAGITMA

-732 HDIAMT
+732 PDLAMT

-758 GAKEMGI
+758 AAKEAGI
-765 TEIILPTQNEKDL
+765 HEIILPTQNRKDL
-778 VEIPEHIR
+778 TEIPEHIR
-786 KALKFHFVENMDEVL
+786 NALTFHFVENMDEVL
-801 ELALLPAHEV
+801 ELALQP
-811 ETVSVEMS
+811 TPEMVAV

>member
-1 MIQSP
+1 M
-6 TVSISL
+6 
-12 RKEYEQLVE
+12 
-21 DEMPTIGGKKVF
+21 
-33 VPEELK
+33 PEELK

-49 ALRDFVVFPMMVT
+49 ALRDFVVFPMMIT

-77 VAADPRIF
+77 IAADLRMF
-85 ITVMQKEKDIQ
+85 ITVMQKDKDIQ
-96 DPKPPDELYQIGT
+96 DPKPPDELHQIGT

-115 MMRTPDGHIQLLLRG
+115 MMRTPSGHIQLLLRG

-145 LKARYSLIEETFE
+145 LKARYTLIEEAVE

-252 ARQELDKAQREF
+252 ARQELDKAQRDF

-289 EKIENAGMPDQVK
+289 EKIEKAGMPDQVK

-337 NKVTDDNLDIAN
+337 NKVTEDNLDIAN

-400 QSIARALERKFVRIS
+400 QSIARALGRKFVRIS

-565 IVKRYTREAGVR
+565 IVKQYTREAGVR

-605 PENLSEF
+605 SENLSEF

-625 KPQVGVTT
+625 KPQVGVAT

-643 VLFVETTKMPGRGSL
+643 VLFIETTKMPGKGSL

-758 GAKEMGI
+758 AAKEMGI

-801 ELALLPAHEV
+801 ELALMPAREV
-811 ETVSVEMS
+811 ETVSVGK

>member
-1 MIQSP
+1 M
-6 TVSISL
+6 L
-12 RKEYEQLVE
+12 L
-21 DEMPTIGGKKVF
+21 
-33 VPEELK
+33 PEEVRRS
-39 QQLPPELPVV
+39 LPPELPVV
-49 ALRDFVVFPMMVT
+49 ALREFVIFPSMFT
-62 PLEVGRPKSIRAVDA
+62 PLDVGRPKSVRAVDA
-77 VAADPRIF
+77 VAADLRMF
-85 ITVMQKEKDIQ
+85 LTVMQKDKDIQ
-96 DPKPPDELYQIGT
+96 DPKPPDDLYTIGT
-109 LVSINR
+109 LVAILR
-115 MMRTPDGHIQLLLRG
+115 MKRASDGRIQLLLRG

-145 LKARYSLIEETFE
+145 LKARYTIIDETTE
-158 QTVEVQ
+158 MTVEVR
-164 ALVNSVLDLFR
+164 ALMGSVLQLFQ
-175 QMVQLSPQLPDEAMG
+175 QMVQLSPHLPDEA
-190 FVSSLNSPA
+190 SAIAAAAETPA
-199 LIADVVITALNLT
+199 QLADIIVTALNLSA
-212 PQERQRFLEMVDP
+212 QERQRFLETLDP
-225 VQRLRELIP
+225 VQRLRDLLP
-234 LLSREIQVL
+234 LLSREVQVL
-243 ELMQKIQEQ
+243 ELTQKIQEQ

-289 EKIENAGMPDQVK
+289 QKIEEAGMPDEVK

-337 NKVTDDNLDIAN
+337 SKVTEDNLDIAN

-373 VRKLKKD
+373 VRKLKQD

-400 QSIARALERKFVRIS
+400 QSIARALGRKFVRIS

-435 LPGRIIQGLRQ
+435 LPGRIIQGIRQ

-526 GYSHEEKLQIAKR
+526 GYSHEEKLQIARR
-539 YLIPRNLKEHGLE
+539 YLIPRNLNEHGL
-552 EGQIE
+552 
-557 FTDEAILN
+557 TDENLEITEDALSV
-565 IVKRYTREAGVR
+565 IVRQYTREAGVR

-586 CRKVARRVAEGNTE
+586 CRKVARRLAEGVSE

-605 PENLSEF
+605 PDNVSEF
-612 LGPPKFLEEIAER
+612 LGPPKFVEDFAER
-625 KPQVGVTT
+625 QPRVGVAN
-633 GLAWTPYGGS
+633 GLAWTPFGGS
-643 VLFVETTKMPGRGSL
+643 VLVVETTKMPGKGNL
-658 TITGHLGEIMKE
+658 ILTGHLGEIMKE

-679 RSRSEQLGIPED
+679 RSRSEQLGISED
-691 FFSKHDIH
+691 FFAKHDIH

-709 DGPSAGITIA
+709 DGPSAGITMA

-732 HDIAMT
+732 PDLAMT

-758 GAKEMGI
+758 AAKEAGI
-765 TEIILPTQNEKDL
+765 HEIILPAQNRKDL
-778 VEIPEHIR
+778 TEIPEHIR
-786 KALKFHFVENMDEVL
+786 NALTFHFVENMDEVL
-801 ELALLPAHEV
+801 ELALQP
-811 ETVSVEMS
+811 TPEMVAV

>member
-1 MIQSP
+1 M
-6 TVSISL
+6 
-12 RKEYEQLVE
+12 
-21 DEMPTIGGKKVF
+21 F
-33 VPEELK
+33 VPEDLR

-49 ALRDFVVFPMMVT
+49 ALRDYVIFPMMVT
-62 PLEVGRPKSIRAVDA
+62 PLDVGRPKSIRAVDA
-77 VAADPRIF
+77 VAADLRVF
-85 ITVMQKEKDIQ
+85 ITVMQKDKDIQ
-96 DPKPPDELYQIGT
+96 DPQPPDDLYQIGT
-109 LVSINR
+109 LVNIVR
-115 MMRTPDGHIQLLLRG
+115 MVRSPEGHIHLLLRG

-136 DEWTQTDPY
+136 EEWTQTDPY
-145 LKARYSLIEETFE
+145 LKARYSIIDETVE
-158 QTVEVQ
+158 QTIEVQ

-175 QMVQLSPQLPDEAMG
+175 RMVQLSPHLPDEAIHL
-190 FVSSLNSPA
+190 VASLTSPA
-199 LIADVVITALNLT
+199 QIADVVVSALNLA
-212 PQERQRFLEMVDP
+212 PQDRQRFLEMTDP
-225 VQRLRELIP
+225 VQRLKELVP

-243 ELMQKIQEQ
+243 ELTQKIQEQ

-289 EKIENAGMPDQVK
+289 QKIEEAGMPEEVK

-322 TVSRTYLDWL
+322 TVSRTYIDWL

-337 NKVTDDNLDIAN
+337 NKVTEDNLDIAH
-349 AKRVLDEDHYDL
+349 AKKVLDEDHYDL

-373 VRKLKKD
+373 VRKLKQD

-400 QSIARALERKFVRIS
+400 QSIARALGRKFVRIS

-446 AGTKNPVFM
+446 VGTKNPVFM

-476 VLDPEQNHS
+476 VLDPEQNHT

-539 YLIPRNLKEHGLE
+539 YLVPRNLKEHGLTE
-552 EGQIE
+552 DHVE
-557 FTDEAILN
+557 FTDEALSVI
-565 IVKRYTREAGVR
+565 IKQYTREAGVR
-577 NLNREIANI
+577 NLSREIANI

-600 KVVVT
+600 KVIVT
-605 PENLSEF
+605 PENVAEF

-625 KPQVGVTT
+625 KPQVGVAT
-633 GLAWTPYGGS
+633 GLAWTPFGGS
-643 VLFVETTKMPGRGSL
+643 VLFVETTKMPGKGSL
-658 TITGHLGEIMKE
+658 IITGHLGEIMKE

-709 DGPSAGITIA
+709 DGPSAGITMA
-719 TALASLATGRPVR
+719 TALASLATNRPVR
-732 HDIAMT
+732 HDVAMT

-758 GAKEMGI
+758 AAKEAGI
-765 TEIILPTQNEKDL
+765 TEIILPAQNEKDL
-778 VEIPEHIR
+778 SEIPEHIR
-786 KALKFHFVENMDEVL
+786 NALRFHFVENMDEVL
-801 ELALLPAHEV
+801 ELALLPAPEV
-811 ETVSVEMS
+811 EVVSVGSESP

>member
-1 MIQSP
+1 M
-6 TVSISL
+6 L
-12 RKEYEQLVE
+12 
-21 DEMPTIGGKKVF
+21 
-33 VPEELK
+33 VPEEVRRS
-39 QQLPPELPVV
+39 LPEELPVV
-49 ALRDFVVFPMMVT
+49 ALRDFVIFPFMVT
-62 PLEVGRPKSIRAVDA
+62 PLDVGRPKSVRAVDA
-77 VAADPRIF
+77 VAADLRMF
-85 ITVMQKEKDIQ
+85 LTVMQKDKDIQ
-96 DPKPPDELYQIGT
+96 DPQPPDDLYAIGT
-109 LVSINR
+109 LVTILR
-115 MMRTPDGHIQLLLRG
+115 MMRAPDGRIQLLLRG

-136 DEWTQTDPY
+136 DEWTQTDPF
-145 LKARYSLIEETFE
+145 LKARYSLVDETTE
-158 QTVEVQ
+158 MTVEVR
-164 ALVNSVLDLFR
+164 ALVNSVLQLFQ
-175 QMVQLSPQLPDEAMG
+175 QMVQLSPHLPDEAYA
-190 FVSSLNSPA
+190 VAAAAETPA
-199 LIADVVITALNLT
+199 QLADIIVTALNLS
-212 PQERQRFLEMVDP
+212 PQERQRFLETLDP
-225 VQRLRELIP
+225 VQRLRDLLP
-234 LLSREIQVL
+234 LLSREVQVL
-243 ELMQKIQEQ
+243 ELTQKIQEQ

-289 EKIENAGMPDQVK
+289 QKIEEAGMPDEVK

-337 NKVTDDNLDIAN
+337 NKVTEDNLDIAN

-373 VRKLKKD
+373 VRKLKRD

-400 QSIARALERKFVRIS
+400 QSIARALGRKFVRIS

-435 LPGRIIQGLRQ
+435 LPGRIIQGIRQ

-526 GYSHEEKLQIAKR
+526 GYSHEEKLQIARK
-539 YLIPRNLKEHGLE
+539 YLIPRNLNEHGL
-552 EGQIE
+552 
-557 FTDEAILN
+557 TDEHLEITDDALSV
-565 IVKRYTREAGVR
+565 IVRQYTREAGVR

-586 CRKVARRVAEGNTE
+586 CRKVARRIAEGISE

-605 PENLSEF
+605 PENLAEF
-612 LGPPKFLEEIAER
+612 LGPPKFLEDFAER
-625 KPQVGVTT
+625 QPRVGVAN
-633 GLAWTPYGGS
+633 GLAWTPFGGS
-643 VLFVETTKMPGRGSL
+643 VLVVETTKMPGKGNL
-658 TITGHLGEIMKE
+658 ILTGHLGEIMKE

-691 FFSKHDIH
+691 FFAKHDIH

-709 DGPSAGITIA
+709 DGPSAGITMA

-732 HDIAMT
+732 PDLAMT

-758 GAKEMGI
+758 AAKEAGI
-765 TEIILPTQNEKDL
+765 HEIILPAQNRKDL
-778 VEIPEHIR
+778 TEIPEHIR
-786 KALKFHFVENMDEVL
+786 NALTFHFVENMDEVL
-801 ELALLPAHEV
+801 ELALQPAPEMV
-811 ETVSVEMS
+811 TV

>member
-1 MIQSP
+1 M
-6 TVSISL
+6 
-12 RKEYEQLVE
+12 
-21 DEMPTIGGKKVF
+21 D
-33 VPEELK
+33 
-39 QQLPPELPVV
+39 
-49 ALRDFVVFPMMVT
+49 AD
-62 PLEVGRPKSIRAVDA
+62 RP
-77 VAADPRIF
+77 F
-85 ITVMQKEKDIQ
+85 
-96 DPKPPDELYQIGT
+96 
-109 LVSINR
+109 
-115 MMRTPDGHIQLLLRG
+115 
-130 LARVRI
+130 
-136 DEWTQTDPY
+136 
-145 LKARYSLIEETFE
+145 LKARYTLVDETTE
-158 QTVEVQ
+158 MTVEVR
-164 ALVNSVLDLFR
+164 ALMGSVLQLFQ
-175 QMVQLSPQLPDEAMG
+175 QMVQLSPHLPDEAYAIAAAAET
-190 FVSSLNSPA
+190 PA
-199 LIADVVITALNLT
+199 QLADIIVTALNLSA
-212 PQERQRFLEMVDP
+212 QERQRFLETLDP
-225 VQRLRELIP
+225 VQRLRDLLP
-234 LLSREIQVL
+234 LLSREVQVL
-243 ELMQKIQEQ
+243 ELTQKIQEQ

-289 EKIENAGMPDQVK
+289 QKIEEAGMPDEVK

-337 NKVTDDNLDIAN
+337 SKVTEDNLDIAN

-373 VRKLKKD
+373 VRKLKQD

-400 QSIARALERKFVRIS
+400 QSIARALGRKFVRIS

-435 LPGRIIQGLRQ
+435 LPGRIIQGIRQ

-526 GYSHEEKLQIAKR
+526 GYSHEEKLQIARR
-539 YLIPRNLKEHGLE
+539 YLIPRNLNEHGL
-552 EGQIE
+552 
-557 FTDEAILN
+557 TDEHLEITDDALSV
-565 IVKRYTREAGVR
+565 IVRQYTREAGVR

-586 CRKVARRVAEGNTE
+586 CRKVARRLAEGISE
-600 KVVVT
+600 KVVVA
-605 PENLSEF
+605 PENLAEF
-612 LGPPKFLEEIAER
+612 LGPPKFVEDFAER
-625 KPQVGVTT
+625 QPRVGVAN
-633 GLAWTPYGGS
+633 GLAWTPFGGS
-643 VLFVETTKMPGRGSL
+643 VLVVETTKMPGKGNL
-658 TITGHLGEIMKE
+658 ILTGHLGEIMKE

-679 RSRSEQLGIPED
+679 RSRSEQLGISED
-691 FFSKHDIH
+691 FFAKHDIH

-709 DGPSAGITIA
+709 DGPSAGITMA

-732 HDIAMT
+732 PDLAMT

-758 GAKEMGI
+758 AAKEAGI
-765 TEIILPTQNEKDL
+765 HEIILPAQNRKDL
-778 VEIPEHIR
+778 TEIPEHIR
-786 KALKFHFVENMDEVL
+786 NALTFHFVENMDEVL
-801 ELALLPAHEV
+801 ELALQPTPEMV
-811 ETVSVEMS
+811 TV

>member
-1 MIQSP
+1 M
-6 TVSISL
+6 L
-12 RKEYEQLVE
+12 
-21 DEMPTIGGKKVF
+21 
-33 VPEELK
+33 VPEDLR

-49 ALRDFVVFPMMVT
+49 ALRDYVIFPMMIT
-62 PLEVGRPKSIRAVDA
+62 PLDVGRPKSIRAVDA
-77 VAADPRIF
+77 VAADLRVF
-85 ITVMQKEKDIQ
+85 ITVMQKDKDIQ
-96 DPKPPDELYQIGT
+96 DPQPPDDLYQIGT
-109 LVSINR
+109 LVNIVR
-115 MMRTPDGHIQLLLRG
+115 MMRSPEGHIHLILRG

-136 DEWTQTDPY
+136 EEWTQTDPY
-145 LKARYSLIEETFE
+145 LKARYSIVDETVE
-158 QTVEVQ
+158 QTIEVQ

-175 QMVQLSPQLPDEAMG
+175 RMVQLSPHLPDEAIHLIA
-190 FVSSLNSPA
+190 SLTSPA
-199 LIADVVITALNLT
+199 QIADVVVSALNLT
-212 PQERQRFLEMVDP
+212 PQDRQRFLEMTDP
-225 VQRLRELIP
+225 VQRLKELVP

-243 ELMQKIQEQ
+243 ELTQKIQEQ

-282 AEVEELR
+282 AEIEELR
-289 EKIENAGMPDQVK
+289 QKIEEAGMPEEVK

-322 TVSRTYLDWL
+322 TVSRTYIDWL

-337 NKVTDDNLDIAN
+337 NKVTEDNLDIAH
-349 AKRVLDEDHYDL
+349 AKKVLDEDHYDL

-373 VRKLKKD
+373 VRKLKQD

-400 QSIARALERKFVRIS
+400 QSIARALGRKFVRIS

-512 PPALLDRMEVIRLP
+512 PPALLDRMEVIRIP

-539 YLIPRNLKEHGLE
+539 YLVPRNLKEHGLTE
-552 EGQIE
+552 DHVE
-557 FTDEAILN
+557 FTDEALSVI
-565 IVKRYTREAGVR
+565 IKQYTREAGVR
-577 NLNREIANI
+577 NLSREIANI

-605 PENLSEF
+605 PENIAEF

-625 KPQVGVTT
+625 KPQVGVAT
-633 GLAWTPYGGS
+633 GLAWTPFGGS
-643 VLFVETTKMPGRGSL
+643 VLFVETTKMPGKGSL
-658 TITGHLGEIMKE
+658 IITGHLGEIMKE

-709 DGPSAGITIA
+709 DGPSAGITMA
-719 TALASLATGRPVR
+719 TALASLATNRPVR
-732 HDIAMT
+732 HDVAMT
-738 GEITLTGRVLP
+738 GEITLTGRILP

-758 GAKEMGI
+758 AAKEAGI
-765 TEIILPTQNEKDL
+765 TEIILPAQNEKDL

-786 KALKFHFVENMDEVL
+786 NALRFHFVENMDEVL
-801 ELALLPAHEV
+801 ELALLPAPEAEV
-811 ETVSVEMS
+811 VAVGSESS

>member
-1 MIQSP
+1 M
-6 TVSISL
+6 L
-12 RKEYEQLVE
+12 L
-21 DEMPTIGGKKVF
+21 
-33 VPEELK
+33 PEEVRRS
-39 QQLPPELPVV
+39 LPPELPVV
-49 ALRDFVVFPMMVT
+49 ALREFVIFPSMFT
-62 PLEVGRPKSIRAVDA
+62 PLDVGRPKSVRAVDA
-77 VAADPRIF
+77 VAADLRMF
-85 ITVMQKEKDIQ
+85 LTVMQKDKDIQ
-96 DPKPPDELYQIGT
+96 DPKPPDDLYTIGT
-109 LVSINR
+109 LVAILR
-115 MMRTPDGHIQLLLRG
+115 MKRASDGRIQLLLRG

-145 LKARYSLIEETFE
+145 LKARYTIIDETTE
-158 QTVEVQ
+158 MTVEVR
-164 ALVNSVLDLFR
+164 ALMGSVLQLFQ
-175 QMVQLSPQLPDEAMG
+175 QMVQLSPHLPDEA
-190 FVSSLNSPA
+190 SAIAAAAETPA
-199 LIADVVITALNLT
+199 QLADIIVTALNLSA
-212 PQERQRFLEMVDP
+212 QERQRFLETLDP
-225 VQRLRELIP
+225 VQRLRDLLP
-234 LLSREIQVL
+234 LLSREVQVL
-243 ELMQKIQEQ
+243 ELTQKIQEQ

-289 EKIENAGMPDQVK
+289 QKIEEAGMPDEVK

-337 NKVTDDNLDIAN
+337 SKVTEDNLDIAN

-373 VRKLKKD
+373 VRKLKQD

-400 QSIARALERKFVRIS
+400 QSIARALGRKFVRIS

-435 LPGRIIQGLRQ
+435 LPGRIIQGIRQ

-526 GYSHEEKLQIAKR
+526 GYSHEEKLQIARR
-539 YLIPRNLKEHGLE
+539 YLIPRNLNEHGL
-552 EGQIE
+552 
-557 FTDEAILN
+557 TDEHLEITDDALSV
-565 IVKRYTREAGVR
+565 IVRQYTREAGVR

-586 CRKVARRVAEGNTE
+586 CRKVARRLAEGVSE

-605 PENLSEF
+605 PDNVSEF
-612 LGPPKFLEEIAER
+612 LGPPKFVEDFAER
-625 KPQVGVTT
+625 QPRVGVAN
-633 GLAWTPYGGS
+633 GLAWTPFGGS
-643 VLFVETTKMPGRGSL
+643 VLVVETTKMPGKGNL
-658 TITGHLGEIMKE
+658 ILTGHLGEIMKE

-679 RSRSEQLGIPED
+679 RSRSEQLGISED
-691 FFSKHDIH
+691 FFAKHDIH

-709 DGPSAGITIA
+709 DGPSAGITMA

-732 HDIAMT
+732 PDLAMT

-758 GAKEMGI
+758 AAKEAGI
-765 TEIILPTQNEKDL
+765 HEIILPAQNRKDL
-778 VEIPEHIR
+778 TEIPEHIR
-786 KALKFHFVENMDEVL
+786 NALTFHFVENMDEVL
-801 ELALLPAHEV
+801 ELALQPTPEMV
-811 ETVSVEMS
+811 TV

>member
-1 MIQSP
+1 MI
-6 TVSISL
+6 
-12 RKEYEQLVE
+12 
-21 DEMPTIGGKKVF
+21 
-33 VPEELK
+33 VPEELS
-39 QQLPPELPVV
+39 QLPPELPVV
-49 ALRDFVVFPMMVT
+49 ALRELVIFPLMVM
-62 PLEVGRPKSIRAVDA
+62 PIRVGRPKSIKAVDA
-77 VAADPRIF
+77 VAADLRIF
-85 ITVMQKEKDIQ
+85 ITVMQKDKDVQ

-109 LVSINR
+109 LVSILR
-115 MMRTPDGHIQLLLRG
+115 MMRSPEGDIQLILRG
-130 LARVRI
+130 IARVRI
-136 DEWTQTDPY
+136 EEWTQTEPY
-145 LKARYSLIEETFE
+145 LKARYSIIDETVE
-158 QTVEVQ
+158 QTIEVQ
-164 ALVNSVLDLFR
+164 ALVNTAKDMFR
-175 QMVQLSPQLPDEAMG
+175 QMAQLSPQIPEEA
-190 FVSSLNSPA
+190 VNLVASITNPA
-199 LIADVVITALNLT
+199 HIADLLVSALNISM
-212 PQERQRFLEMVDP
+212 QERQRFLEMTDP
-225 VQRLRELIP
+225 IQRLRELIP

-243 ELMQKIQEQ
+243 ELTQKIQEQ

-282 AEVEELR
+282 AEIEELR
-289 EKIENAGMPDQVK
+289 QKIEAAGMPEEVK

-337 NKVTDDNLDIAN
+337 NKVTEDNLDIAN

-373 VRKLKKD
+373 VRKLKQD

-400 QSIARALERKFVRIS
+400 QSIARALGRKFVRIS

-455 LDEVDKLGF
+455 LDEVDKIGF

-539 YLIPRNLKEHGLE
+539 YLIPRNLKEHGLNE
-552 EGQIE
+552 DNLE
-557 FTDEAILN
+557 FTDEALSM
-565 IVKRYTREAGVR
+565 IVKQYTREAGVR
-577 NLNREIANI
+577 NLNREIANV

-600 KVVVT
+600 KVIVT
-605 PENLSEF
+605 PQNVTEF
-612 LGPPKFLEEIAER
+612 LGPPKFIEEIAER
-625 KPQVGVTT
+625 QPQVGVAT
-633 GLAWTPYGGS
+633 GLAWTPFGGS
-643 VLFVETTKMPGRGSL
+643 VLFVETTKMPGKGTL

-709 DGPSAGITIA
+709 DGPSAGITMA

-758 GAKEMGI
+758 AAKEAGI
-765 TEIILPTQNEKDL
+765 TEIILPAQNEKDL
-778 VEIPEHIR
+778 IEIPEHIR
-786 KALKFHFVENMDEVL
+786 NALHFHFVENMDEVL
-801 ELALLPAHEV
+801 EIALLPTPEEV
-811 ETVSVEMS
+811 LAGK

>member
-1 MIQSP
+1 MMI
-6 TVSISL
+6 
-12 RKEYEQLVE
+12 
-21 DEMPTIGGKKVF
+21 
-33 VPEELK
+33 
-39 QQLPPELPVV
+39 
-49 ALRDFVVFPMMVT
+49 T
-62 PLEVGRPKSIRAVDA
+62 PLDVGRPKSIRAVDA
-77 VAADPRIF
+77 VAADLRVF
-85 ITVMQKEKDIQ
+85 ITVMQKDKDIQ
-96 DPKPPDELYQIGT
+96 DPQPPDDLYQIGT
-109 LVSINR
+109 LVNIVR
-115 MMRTPDGHIQLLLRG
+115 MMRSPEGHIHLILRG

-136 DEWTQTDPY
+136 EEWTQTDPY
-145 LKARYSLIEETFE
+145 LKARYSIVDETVE
-158 QTVEVQ
+158 QTIEVQ

-175 QMVQLSPQLPDEAMG
+175 RMVQLSPHLPDEAIHLIA
-190 FVSSLNSPA
+190 SLTSPA
-199 LIADVVITALNLT
+199 QIADVVVSALNLT
-212 PQERQRFLEMVDP
+212 PQDRQRFLEMTDP
-225 VQRLRELIP
+225 VQRLKELVP

-243 ELMQKIQEQ
+243 ELTQKIQEQ

-282 AEVEELR
+282 AEIEELR
-289 EKIENAGMPDQVK
+289 QKIEEAGMPEEVK

-322 TVSRTYLDWL
+322 TVSRTYIDWL

-337 NKVTDDNLDIAN
+337 NKVTEDNLDIAH
-349 AKRVLDEDHYDL
+349 AKKVLDEDHYDL

-373 VRKLKKD
+373 VRKLKQD

-400 QSIARALERKFVRIS
+400 QSIARALGRKFVRIS

-512 PPALLDRMEVIRLP
+512 PPALLDRMEVIRIP

-539 YLIPRNLKEHGLE
+539 YLVPRNLKEHGLTE
-552 EGQIE
+552 DHVE
-557 FTDEAILN
+557 FTDEALSVI
-565 IVKRYTREAGVR
+565 IKQYTREAGVR
-577 NLNREIANI
+577 NLSREIANI

-605 PENLSEF
+605 PENIAEF

-625 KPQVGVTT
+625 KPQVGVAT
-633 GLAWTPYGGS
+633 GLAWTPFGGS
-643 VLFVETTKMPGRGSL
+643 VLFVETTKMPGKGSL
-658 TITGHLGEIMKE
+658 IITGHLGEIMKE

-709 DGPSAGITIA
+709 DGPSAGITMA
-719 TALASLATGRPVR
+719 TALASLATNRPVR
-732 HDIAMT
+732 HDVAMT
-738 GEITLTGRVLP
+738 GEITLTGRILP

-758 GAKEMGI
+758 AAKEAGI
-765 TEIILPTQNEKDL
+765 TEIILPAQNEKDL

-786 KALKFHFVENMDEVL
+786 NALRFHFVENMDEVL
-801 ELALLPAHEV
+801 ELALLPAPEAEV
-811 ETVSVEMS
+811 VAVGSESS

>member
-1 MIQSP
+1 
-6 TVSISL
+6 
-12 RKEYEQLVE
+12 
-21 DEMPTIGGKKVF
+21 
-33 VPEELK
+33 
-39 QQLPPELPVV
+39 
-49 ALRDFVVFPMMVT
+49 MMVT
-62 PLEVGRPKSIRAVDA
+62 PLDVGRPKSVRAVDA
-77 VAADPRIF
+77 VAADLRVF
-85 ITVMQKEKDIQ
+85 ITVMQKDKDIQ
-96 DPKPPDELYQIGT
+96 DPQPPDDLYQIGT
-109 LVSINR
+109 LVNIVR
-115 MMRTPDGHIQLLLRG
+115 MVRSPEGHIHLLLRG

-136 DEWTQTDPY
+136 EEWTQTDPY
-145 LKARYSLIEETFE
+145 LKARYSIVDETVE
-158 QTVEVQ
+158 QTIEVQ

-175 QMVQLSPQLPDEAMG
+175 RMVQLSPHLPDEAIHL
-190 FVSSLNSPA
+190 VASLTSPA
-199 LIADVVITALNLT
+199 QIADVVVSALNLT
-212 PQERQRFLEMVDP
+212 PQDRQRFLEMTDP
-225 VQRLRELIP
+225 VQRLKELVP

-243 ELMQKIQEQ
+243 ELTQKIQEQ
-252 ARQELDKAQREF
+252 ARQELEKAQKEF

-282 AEVEELR
+282 AEIEELR
-289 EKIENAGMPDQVK
+289 QKIEEAGMPEEVK

-322 TVSRTYLDWL
+322 TVSRTYIDWL

-337 NKVTDDNLDIAN
+337 NKVTEDNLDIAN
-349 AKRVLDEDHYDL
+349 AKKVLDEDHYDL

-373 VRKLKKD
+373 VRKLKQD

-400 QSIARALERKFVRIS
+400 QSIARALGRKFVRIS

-539 YLIPRNLKEHGLE
+539 YLVPRNLKEHGLTE
-552 EGQIE
+552 DHVE
-557 FTDEAILN
+557 FTDEALSVI
-565 IVKRYTREAGVR
+565 IKQYTREAGVR

-600 KVVVT
+600 KVIVT
-605 PENLSEF
+605 PENVAEF

-625 KPQVGVTT
+625 RPQVGVAT
-633 GLAWTPYGGS
+633 GLAWTPFGGS
-643 VLFVETTKMPGRGSL
+643 VLFVETTKMPGKGSL
-658 TITGHLGEIMKE
+658 IITGHLGEIMKE

-709 DGPSAGITIA
+709 DGPSAGITMA
-719 TALASLATGRPVR
+719 TALASLATNRPVR
-732 HDIAMT
+732 HDVAMT

-758 GAKEMGI
+758 AAKEAGI
-765 TEIILPTQNEKDL
+765 TEIILPAQNEKDL
-778 VEIPEHIR
+778 VEIPEHVR
-786 KALKFHFVENMDEVL
+786 NALKFHFVENMDEVL
-801 ELALLPAHEV
+801 ELALLPAPEV
-811 ETVSVEMS
+811 EVVSVGSESP

>member
-1 MIQSP
+1 M
-6 TVSISL
+6 L
-12 RKEYEQLVE
+12 
-21 DEMPTIGGKKVF
+21 
-33 VPEELK
+33 VPEDLR

-49 ALRDFVVFPMMVT
+49 ALRDYVIFPMMIT
-62 PLEVGRPKSIRAVDA
+62 PLDVGRPKSIRAVDA
-77 VAADPRIF
+77 VAADLRVF
-85 ITVMQKEKDIQ
+85 ITVMQKDKDIQ
-96 DPKPPDELYQIGT
+96 DPQPPDDLYQIGT
-109 LVSINR
+109 LVNIVR
-115 MMRTPDGHIQLLLRG
+115 MMRSPEGHIHLILRG

-136 DEWTQTDPY
+136 EEWTQTDPY
-145 LKARYSLIEETFE
+145 LKARYSIVDETVE
-158 QTVEVQ
+158 QTIEVQ

-175 QMVQLSPQLPDEAMG
+175 RMVQLSPHLPDEAIHL
-190 FVSSLNSPA
+190 VASLTSPA
-199 LIADVVITALNLT
+199 QIADVVVSALNLT
-212 PQERQRFLEMVDP
+212 PQDRQRFLEMTDP
-225 VQRLRELIP
+225 VQRLKELVP

-243 ELMQKIQEQ
+243 ELTQKIQEQ

-282 AEVEELR
+282 AEIEELR
-289 EKIENAGMPDQVK
+289 QKIEEAGMPEEVK

-322 TVSRTYLDWL
+322 TVSRTYIDWL

-337 NKVTDDNLDIAN
+337 NKVTEDNLDIAH
-349 AKRVLDEDHYDL
+349 AKKVLDEDHYDL

-373 VRKLKKD
+373 VRKLKQD

-400 QSIARALERKFVRIS
+400 QSIARALGRKFVRIS

-512 PPALLDRMEVIRLP
+512 PPALLDRMEVIRIP

-539 YLIPRNLKEHGLE
+539 YLVPRNLKEHGLTE
-552 EGQIE
+552 DHVE
-557 FTDEAILN
+557 FTDEALSVI
-565 IVKRYTREAGVR
+565 IKQYTREAGVR
-577 NLNREIANI
+577 NLSREIANI

-605 PENLSEF
+605 PENVAEF

-625 KPQVGVTT
+625 KPQVGVAT
-633 GLAWTPYGGS
+633 GLAWTPFGGS
-643 VLFVETTKMPGRGSL
+643 VLFVETTKMPGKGSL
-658 TITGHLGEIMKE
+658 IITGHLGEIMKE

-709 DGPSAGITIA
+709 DGPSAGITMA
-719 TALASLATGRPVR
+719 TALASLATNRPVR
-732 HDIAMT
+732 HDVAMT
-738 GEITLTGRVLP
+738 GEITLTGRILP

-758 GAKEMGI
+758 AAKEAGI
-765 TEIILPTQNEKDL
+765 TEIILPAQNEKDL

-786 KALKFHFVENMDEVL
+786 NALRFHFVENMDEVL
-801 ELALLPAHEV
+801 ELALLPAPEAEV
-811 ETVSVEMS
+811 VAVGSESS

>member
-1 MIQSP
+1 
-6 TVSISL
+6 
-12 RKEYEQLVE
+12 
-21 DEMPTIGGKKVF
+21 
-33 VPEELK
+33 
-39 QQLPPELPVV
+39 
-49 ALRDFVVFPMMVT
+49 MMVT
-62 PLEVGRPKSIRAVDA
+62 PLDVGRPKSVRAVDA
-77 VAADPRIF
+77 VAADLRVF
-85 ITVMQKEKDIQ
+85 ITVMQKDKDIQ
-96 DPKPPDELYQIGT
+96 DPQPPDDLYQIGT
-109 LVSINR
+109 LVNIMR
-115 MMRTPDGHIQLLLRG
+115 MMRSPDGHIHLLLRG
-130 LARVRI
+130 IARVRI
-136 DEWTQTDPY
+136 EEWTQTDPY
-145 LKARYSLIEETFE
+145 LKARYSIVDETVE
-158 QTVEVQ
+158 QTIEVQ

-175 QMVQLSPQLPDEAMG
+175 RVIQLSPHLPVPDEAINL
-190 FVSSLNSPA
+190 VASLTSPA
-199 LIADVVITALNLT
+199 QIADVVVTALNLT
-212 PQERQRFLEMVDP
+212 PQDRQRFLEMTDP
-225 VQRLRELIP
+225 IQRLRELVP

-243 ELMQKIQEQ
+243 ELTQKIQEQ

-282 AEVEELR
+282 AEIEELR
-289 EKIENAGMPDQVK
+289 QKIEEAGMPEEVK

-322 TVSRTYLDWL
+322 TVSRTYIDWL

-337 NKVTDDNLDIAN
+337 NKVTEDNLDIAH
-349 AKRVLDEDHYDL
+349 AKKVLDEDHYDL

-373 VRKLKKD
+373 VRKLKQD

-400 QSIARALERKFVRIS
+400 QSIARALGRKFVRIS

-476 VLDPEQNHS
+476 VLDPEQNHT

-539 YLIPRNLKEHGLE
+539 YLVPRNLKEHGLT
-552 EGQIE
+552 QDHIE
-557 FTDEAILN
+557 FTDEALSVI
-565 IVKRYTREAGVR
+565 IKQYTREAGVR
-577 NLNREIANI
+577 NLSREIANI

-605 PENLSEF
+605 PENVAEF

-625 KPQVGVTT
+625 RPQVGVAT
-633 GLAWTPYGGS
+633 GLAWTPFGGS
-643 VLFVETTKMPGRGSL
+643 VLFVETTKMPGKGSL
-658 TITGHLGEIMKE
+658 IITGHLGEIMKE

-709 DGPSAGITIA
+709 DGPSAGITMA

-732 HDIAMT
+732 HNVAMT

-758 GAKEMGI
+758 AAKEAGI
-765 TEIILPTQNEKDL
+765 TEIILPAQNEKDL

-786 KALKFHFVENMDEVL
+786 NALRFHFVENMDEVL
-801 ELALLPAHEV
+801 ELALQPAPEV
-811 ETVSVEMS
+811 EAVTVGSESS

>member
-1 MIQSP
+1 M
-6 TVSISL
+6 
-12 RKEYEQLVE
+12 
-21 DEMPTIGGKKVF
+21 F
-33 VPEELK
+33 VPEELN
-39 QQLPPELPVV
+39 QLPTELPVV
-49 ALRDFVVFPMMVT
+49 ALRELVIFPLMVM
-62 PLEVGRPKSIRAVDA
+62 PIRVGRPKSVKAVDA
-77 VAADPRIF
+77 VAADLRMF
-85 ITVMQKEKDIQ
+85 ITVMQKDKDIQ

-109 LVSINR
+109 LVNILR
-115 MMRTPDGHIQLLLRG
+115 MMRSPEGDIQLLLRG
-130 LARVRI
+130 VARVRI
-136 DEWTQTDPY
+136 EEWTQTDPY
-145 LKARYSLIEETFE
+145 LKARYSIVDETVE

-164 ALVNSVLDLFR
+164 ALVNTAKDMFR
-175 QMVQLSPQLPDEAMG
+175 QMAQLSPQIPEEAMNLI
-190 FVSSLNSPA
+190 VSINNPA
-199 LIADVVITALNLT
+199 HIADLLVSTLNISM
-212 PQERQRFLEMVDP
+212 QERQRFLEMTDP
-225 VQRLRELIP
+225 IQRLRELIP

-243 ELMQKIQEQ
+243 ELTQKIQEQ

-274 KELGETPE
+274 KELGETQE
-282 AEVEELR
+282 AEIEELR
-289 EKIENAGMPDQVK
+289 KKIEAAGMPEEVK

-322 TVSRTYLDWL
+322 TVSRTYIDWL
-332 ISLPW
+332 VSLPW
-337 NKVTDDNLDIAN
+337 SKVTEDNLDIAN
-349 AKRVLDEDHYDL
+349 AKQVLDEDHYDL
-361 DDVKERLLEFLA
+361 DDVKDRLLEFLA
-373 VRKLKKD
+373 VRKLKQD

-400 QSIARALERKFVRIS
+400 QSIARALGRKFVRMS

-455 LDEVDKLGF
+455 LDEVDKIGF

-476 VLDPEQNHS
+476 VLDPEQNHT

-497 SQVLFICTANITDTI
+497 SQVLFICTANMTDTI

-526 GYSHEEKLQIAKR
+526 GYSREEKLQIAKR
-539 YLIPRNLKEHGLE
+539 YLIPRNLKEHGLTE
-552 EGQIE
+552 ENIE
-557 FTDEAILN
+557 FTDEALAM
-565 IVKRYTREAGVR
+565 IVKQYTREAGVR

-600 KVVVT
+600 KVIVT
-605 PENLSEF
+605 PQNVPEF
-612 LGPPKFLEEIAER
+612 LGPPKSTEEIAER
-625 KPQVGVTT
+625 QPQVGVAT
-633 GLAWTPYGGS
+633 GLAWTPFGGS
-643 VLFVETTKMPGRGSL
+643 VLFVETTKMPGKGAL
-658 TITGHLGEIMKE
+658 IITGYLGEIMKE

-691 FFSKHDIH
+691 FFGKHDIH

-709 DGPSAGITIA
+709 DGPSAGITMA

-758 GAKEMGI
+758 AAKEAGI
-765 TEIILPTQNEKDL
+765 NEVILPAQNEKDL

-786 KALKFHFVENMDEVL
+786 NTLQFHFVENMDEVL
-801 ELALLPAHEV
+801 GIALLPAPEV
-811 ETVSVEMS
+811 ETVGVGS

>member
-1 MIQSP
+1 M
-6 TVSISL
+6 L
-12 RKEYEQLVE
+12 
-21 DEMPTIGGKKVF
+21 
-33 VPEELK
+33 VPEEVRRS
-39 QQLPPELPVV
+39 LPEELPVV
-49 ALRDFVVFPMMVT
+49 ALRDFVVFPFMVT
-62 PLEVGRPKSIRAVDA
+62 PLDVGRPKSVRAVDA
-77 VAADPRIF
+77 VAADLRMF
-85 ITVMQKEKDIQ
+85 LTVMQKDKDIQ
-96 DPKPPDELYQIGT
+96 DPQPPDDLYAIGT
-109 LVSINR
+109 LVTILR
-115 MMRTPDGHIQLLLRG
+115 MMRAPDGRIQLLLRG

-136 DEWTQTDPY
+136 DEWTQTDPF
-145 LKARYSLIEETFE
+145 LKARYTLVDETTE
-158 QTVEVQ
+158 MTVEVR
-164 ALVNSVLDLFR
+164 ALVNSVLQLFQ
-175 QMVQLSPQLPDEAMG
+175 QMVQLSPHLPDEAYA
-190 FVSSLNSPA
+190 VAAAAETPA
-199 LIADVVITALNLT
+199 QLADIIVTALNLS
-212 PQERQRFLEMVDP
+212 PQERQRFLETLDP
-225 VQRLRELIP
+225 VQRLRDLLP
-234 LLSREIQVL
+234 LLSREVQVL
-243 ELMQKIQEQ
+243 ELTQKIQEQ
-252 ARQELDKAQREF
+252 ARQELEKAQREF

-289 EKIENAGMPDQVK
+289 QKIEEAGMPDEVK

-337 NKVTDDNLDIAN
+337 NKVTEDNLDIAN

-373 VRKLKKD
+373 VRKLKQD

-400 QSIARALERKFVRIS
+400 QSIAKALGRKFVRIS

-435 LPGRIIQGLRQ
+435 LPGRIIQGIRQ

-526 GYSHEEKLQIAKR
+526 GYSHEEKLQIARK
-539 YLIPRNLKEHGLE
+539 YLIPRNLNEHGL
-552 EGQIE
+552 
-557 FTDEAILN
+557 TDENLEITDDALSV
-565 IVKRYTREAGVR
+565 IVRQYTREAGVR

-586 CRKVARRVAEGNTE
+586 CRKVARRIAEGISE

-605 PENLSEF
+605 PENLAEF
-612 LGPPKFLEEIAER
+612 LGPPKFLEDFAER
-625 KPQVGVTT
+625 QPRVGVAN
-633 GLAWTPYGGS
+633 GLAWTPFGGS
-643 VLFVETTKMPGRGSL
+643 VLVVETTKMPGKGNL
-658 TITGHLGEIMKE
+658 ILTGHLGEIMKE

-691 FFSKHDIH
+691 FFAKHDLH

-709 DGPSAGITIA
+709 DGPSAGITMA

-732 HDIAMT
+732 PDLAMT

-758 GAKEMGI
+758 AAKEAGI
-765 TEIILPTQNEKDL
+765 HEIILPAQNRKDL
-778 VEIPEHIR
+778 TEIPEHIR
-786 KALKFHFVENMDEVL
+786 NALTFHFVENMDEVL
-801 ELALLPAHEV
+801 ELALQPVPEEVPAEV
-811 ETVSVEMS
+811 

>member
-1 MIQSP
+1 MI
-6 TVSISL
+6 
-12 RKEYEQLVE
+12 
-21 DEMPTIGGKKVF
+21 
-33 VPEELK
+33 VPEELS
-39 QQLPPELPVV
+39 QLPPELPVV
-49 ALRDFVVFPMMVT
+49 ALRELVIFPLMVM
-62 PLEVGRPKSIRAVDA
+62 PIRVGRPKSIKAVDA
-77 VAADPRIF
+77 VAADLRIF
-85 ITVMQKEKDIQ
+85 ITVMQKDKDVQ

-109 LVSINR
+109 LVSILR
-115 MMRTPDGHIQLLLRG
+115 MMRSPEGDIQLILRG
-130 LARVRI
+130 IARVRI
-136 DEWTQTDPY
+136 EEWTQTEPY
-145 LKARYSLIEETFE
+145 LKARYSIIDETVE
-158 QTVEVQ
+158 QTIEVQ
-164 ALVNSVLDLFR
+164 ALVNTAKDMFR
-175 QMVQLSPQLPDEAMG
+175 QMAQLSPQIPEEA
-190 FVSSLNSPA
+190 VNLVASITNPA
-199 LIADVVITALNLT
+199 HIADLLVSALNISM
-212 PQERQRFLEMVDP
+212 QERQRFLEMTDP
-225 VQRLRELIP
+225 IQRLRELIP

-243 ELMQKIQEQ
+243 ELTQKIQEQ

-282 AEVEELR
+282 AEIEELR
-289 EKIENAGMPDQVK
+289 QKIEAAGMPEEVK

-337 NKVTDDNLDIAN
+337 NKVTEDNLDIAN

-373 VRKLKKD
+373 VRKLKQD

-400 QSIARALERKFVRIS
+400 QSIARALGRKFVRIS

-455 LDEVDKLGF
+455 LDEVDKIGF

-539 YLIPRNLKEHGLE
+539 YLIPRNLKEHGLSE
-552 EGQIE
+552 ENIE
-557 FTDEAILN
+557 FTDEALSI
-565 IVKRYTREAGVR
+565 IVKQYTREAGVR
-577 NLNREIANI
+577 NLNREIANV

-600 KVVVT
+600 KVIVT
-605 PENLSEF
+605 PQNVTEF
-612 LGPPKFLEEIAER
+612 LGPPKFIEEIAER
-625 KPQVGVTT
+625 QPQVGVAT
-633 GLAWTPYGGS
+633 GLAWTPFGGS
-643 VLFVETTKMPGRGSL
+643 VLFVETTKMPGKGTL

-709 DGPSAGITIA
+709 DGPSAGITMA

-758 GAKEMGI
+758 AAKEAGI
-765 TEIILPTQNEKDL
+765 TEIILPAQNEKDL
-778 VEIPEHIR
+778 IEIPEHIR
-786 KALKFHFVENMDEVL
+786 NALHFHFVENMDEVL
-801 ELALLPAHEV
+801 EIALLPAPEEV
-811 ETVSVEMS
+811 LAGK

>member
-1 MIQSP
+1 M
-6 TVSISL
+6 L
-12 RKEYEQLVE
+12 
-21 DEMPTIGGKKVF
+21 
-33 VPEELK
+33 VPEEVRRS
-39 QQLPPELPVV
+39 LPEELPVV
-49 ALRDFVVFPMMVT
+49 ALRDFVVFPFMVT
-62 PLEVGRPKSIRAVDA
+62 PLDVGRPKSVRAVDA
-77 VAADPRIF
+77 VAADLRMF
-85 ITVMQKEKDIQ
+85 LTVMQKDKDIQ
-96 DPKPPDELYQIGT
+96 DPQPPDDLYAIGT
-109 LVSINR
+109 LVTILR
-115 MMRTPDGHIQLLLRG
+115 MMRAPDGRIQLLLRG

-136 DEWTQTDPY
+136 DEWTQTDPF
-145 LKARYSLIEETFE
+145 LKARYTIIDETTE
-158 QTVEVQ
+158 MTVEVR
-164 ALVNSVLDLFR
+164 ALVNGVLQLFQR
-175 QMVQLSPQLPDEAMG
+175 MVQLSPHLPDEAYAIAAAAET
-190 FVSSLNSPA
+190 PA
-199 LIADVVITALNLT
+199 QLADIIVTALNLSA
-212 PQERQRFLEMVDP
+212 QERQRFLETLDP
-225 VQRLRELIP
+225 VQRLRDLLP
-234 LLSREIQVL
+234 LLSREVQVL
-243 ELMQKIQEQ
+243 ELTQKIQEQ

-289 EKIENAGMPDQVK
+289 QKIEEAGMPDEVK

-337 NKVTDDNLDIAN
+337 SKVTEDNLDIAN

-373 VRKLKKD
+373 VRKLKQD

-400 QSIARALERKFVRIS
+400 QSIARALGRKFVRIS

-435 LPGRIIQGLRQ
+435 LPGRIIQGIRQ

-526 GYSHEEKLQIAKR
+526 GYSHEEKLQIARR
-539 YLIPRNLKEHGLE
+539 YLIPRNLNEHGL
-552 EGQIE
+552 
-557 FTDEAILN
+557 TDENLEITDDALSV
-565 IVKRYTREAGVR
+565 IVRQYTREAGVR

-586 CRKVARRVAEGNTE
+586 CRKVARRLAEGVSE
-600 KVVVT
+600 KVVVA
-605 PENLSEF
+605 PENLAEF
-612 LGPPKFLEEIAER
+612 LGPPKFVEDFAER
-625 KPQVGVTT
+625 QPRVGVAN
-633 GLAWTPYGGS
+633 GLAWTPFGGS
-643 VLFVETTKMPGRGSL
+643 VLVVETTKMPGKGNL
-658 TITGHLGEIMKE
+658 ILTGHLGEIMKE

-691 FFSKHDIH
+691 FFAKHDIH

-709 DGPSAGITIA
+709 DGPSAGITMA

-732 HDIAMT
+732 PDLAMT

-758 GAKEMGI
+758 AAKEAGI
-765 TEIILPTQNEKDL
+765 HEIILPVQNRKDL
-778 VEIPEHIR
+778 TEIPEHIR
-786 KALKFHFVENMDEVL
+786 NALTFHFVENMDEVL
-801 ELALLPAHEV
+801 ELALQP
-811 ETVSVEMS
+811 TPEMVAV

>member
-1 MIQSP
+1 
-6 TVSISL
+6 
-12 RKEYEQLVE
+12 
-21 DEMPTIGGKKVF
+21 
-33 VPEELK
+33 
-39 QQLPPELPVV
+39 
-49 ALRDFVVFPMMVT
+49 MMVT
-62 PLEVGRPKSIRAVDA
+62 PLDVGRPKSVRAVDA
-77 VAADPRIF
+77 VAADLRVF
-85 ITVMQKEKDIQ
+85 ITVMQKDKDIQ
-96 DPKPPDELYQIGT
+96 DPQPPDDLYQIGT
-109 LVSINR
+109 LVNIMR
-115 MMRTPDGHIQLLLRG
+115 MMRSPDGHIHLLLRG
-130 LARVRI
+130 IARVRI
-136 DEWTQTDPY
+136 EEWTQTDPY
-145 LKARYSLIEETFE
+145 LKARYSIVDETVE
-158 QTVEVQ
+158 QTIEVQ

-175 QMVQLSPQLPDEAMG
+175 RVIQLSPHLPVPDEAINL
-190 FVSSLNSPA
+190 VASLTSPA
-199 LIADVVITALNLT
+199 QIADVVVTALNLT
-212 PQERQRFLEMVDP
+212 PQDRQRFLEMTDP
-225 VQRLRELIP
+225 IQRLRELVP

-243 ELMQKIQEQ
+243 ELTQKIQEQ

-282 AEVEELR
+282 AEIEELR
-289 EKIENAGMPDQVK
+289 QKIEEAGMPEEVK

-307 ELDRLSKMHPAAAEY
+307 ELDRLSKIHPAAAEY
-322 TVSRTYLDWL
+322 TVSRTYIDWL

-337 NKVTDDNLDIAN
+337 NKVTEDNLDIAH
-349 AKRVLDEDHYDL
+349 AKKVLDEDHYDL

-373 VRKLKKD
+373 VRKLKQD

-400 QSIARALERKFVRIS
+400 QSIARALGRKFVRIS

-476 VLDPEQNHS
+476 VLDPEQNHT

-539 YLIPRNLKEHGLE
+539 YLVPRNLKEHGLT
-552 EGQIE
+552 QDHIE
-557 FTDEAILN
+557 FTDEALSVI
-565 IVKRYTREAGVR
+565 IKQYTREAGVR
-577 NLNREIANI
+577 NLSREIANI

-605 PENLSEF
+605 PENVAEF

-625 KPQVGVTT
+625 RPQVGVAT
-633 GLAWTPYGGS
+633 GLAWTPFGGS
-643 VLFVETTKMPGRGSL
+643 VLFVETTKMPGKGSL
-658 TITGHLGEIMKE
+658 IITGHLGEIMKE

-709 DGPSAGITIA
+709 DGPSAGITMA

-732 HDIAMT
+732 HNVAMT

-758 GAKEMGI
+758 AAKEAGI
-765 TEIILPTQNEKDL
+765 TEIILPAQNEKDL

-786 KALKFHFVENMDEVL
+786 NALRFHFVENMDEVL
-801 ELALLPAHEV
+801 ELALQPAPEV
-811 ETVSVEMS
+811 EAVTVGSESS

>member
-1 MIQSP
+1 VI
-6 TVSISL
+6 
-12 RKEYEQLVE
+12 
-21 DEMPTIGGKKVF
+21 
-33 VPEELK
+33 VPEELS
-39 QQLPPELPVV
+39 QLPPELPVV
-49 ALRDFVVFPMMVT
+49 ALRELVIFPLMVM
-62 PLEVGRPKSIRAVDA
+62 PIRVGRPKSIKAVDA
-77 VAADPRIF
+77 VAADLRIF
-85 ITVMQKEKDIQ
+85 ITVMQKDKDVQ

-109 LVSINR
+109 LVSILR
-115 MMRTPDGHIQLLLRG
+115 MMRSPEGDIQLILRG
-130 LARVRI
+130 IARVRI
-136 DEWTQTDPY
+136 EEWTQTEPY
-145 LKARYSLIEETFE
+145 LKARYSIIDETVE
-158 QTVEVQ
+158 QTIEVQ
-164 ALVNSVLDLFR
+164 ALVNTAKDMFR
-175 QMVQLSPQLPDEAMG
+175 QMAQLSPQIPEEA
-190 FVSSLNSPA
+190 VNLVASITNPA
-199 LIADVVITALNLT
+199 HIADLLVSALNISM
-212 PQERQRFLEMVDP
+212 QERQRFLEMTDP
-225 VQRLRELIP
+225 IQRLRELIP

-243 ELMQKIQEQ
+243 ELTQKIQEQ

-282 AEVEELR
+282 AEIEELR
-289 EKIENAGMPDQVK
+289 QKIEAAGMPEEVK

-337 NKVTDDNLDIAN
+337 NKVTEDNLDIAN

-373 VRKLKKD
+373 VRKLKQD

-400 QSIARALERKFVRIS
+400 QSIARALGRKFVRIS

-455 LDEVDKLGF
+455 LDEVDKIGF

-539 YLIPRNLKEHGLE
+539 YLIPRNLKEHGLNE
-552 EGQIE
+552 DNLE
-557 FTDEAILN
+557 FTDEALSM
-565 IVKRYTREAGVR
+565 IVKQYTREAGVR
-577 NLNREIANI
+577 NLNREIANV

-600 KVVVT
+600 KVIVT
-605 PENLSEF
+605 PQNVTEF
-612 LGPPKFLEEIAER
+612 LGPPKFIEEIAER
-625 KPQVGVTT
+625 QPQVGVAT
-633 GLAWTPYGGS
+633 GLAWTPFGGS
-643 VLFVETTKMPGRGSL
+643 VLFVETTKMPGKGTL

-709 DGPSAGITIA
+709 DGPSAGITMA

-758 GAKEMGI
+758 AAKEAGI
-765 TEIILPTQNEKDL
+765 TEIILPAQNEKDL
-778 VEIPEHIR
+778 IEIPEHIR
-786 KALKFHFVENMDEVL
+786 NALHFHFVENMDEVL
-801 ELALLPAHEV
+801 EIALLPAPEEV
-811 ETVSVEMS
+811 LAGK

>member
-1 MIQSP
+1 M
-6 TVSISL
+6 L
-12 RKEYEQLVE
+12 L
-21 DEMPTIGGKKVF
+21 
-33 VPEELK
+33 PEEVRRS
-39 QQLPPELPVV
+39 LPPELPVV
-49 ALRDFVVFPMMVT
+49 ALREFVIFPSMFT
-62 PLEVGRPKSIRAVDA
+62 PLDVGRPKSVRAVDA
-77 VAADPRIF
+77 VAADLRMF
-85 ITVMQKEKDIQ
+85 LTVMQKDKDIQ
-96 DPKPPDELYQIGT
+96 DPKPPDDLYTIGT
-109 LVSINR
+109 LVAILR
-115 MMRTPDGHIQLLLRG
+115 MKRASDGRIQLLLRG

-145 LKARYSLIEETFE
+145 LKARYTIIDETTE
-158 QTVEVQ
+158 MTVEVR
-164 ALVNSVLDLFR
+164 ALMGSVLQLFQ
-175 QMVQLSPQLPDEAMG
+175 QMVQLSPHLPDEA
-190 FVSSLNSPA
+190 SAIAAAAETPA
-199 LIADVVITALNLT
+199 QLADIIVTALNLSA
-212 PQERQRFLEMVDP
+212 QERQRFLETLDP
-225 VQRLRELIP
+225 VQRLRDLLP
-234 LLSREIQVL
+234 LLSREVQVL
-243 ELMQKIQEQ
+243 ELTQKIQEQ

-289 EKIENAGMPDQVK
+289 QKIEEAGMPDEVK

-337 NKVTDDNLDIAN
+337 SKVTEDNLDIAN

-373 VRKLKKD
+373 VRKLKQD

-400 QSIARALERKFVRIS
+400 QSIARALGRKFVRIS

-435 LPGRIIQGLRQ
+435 LPGRIIQGIRQ

-526 GYSHEEKLQIAKR
+526 GYSHEEKLQIARR
-539 YLIPRNLKEHGLE
+539 YLIPRNLNEHGL
-552 EGQIE
+552 
-557 FTDEAILN
+557 TDEHLEITDDALSL
-565 IVKRYTREAGVR
+565 IVRQYTREAGVR

-586 CRKVARRVAEGNTE
+586 CRKVARRLAEGVSE
-600 KVVVT
+600 KVIVT
-605 PENLSEF
+605 PDNVSEF
-612 LGPPKFLEEIAER
+612 LGPPKFVEDFAER
-625 KPQVGVTT
+625 QPRVGVAN
-633 GLAWTPYGGS
+633 GLAWTPFGGS
-643 VLFVETTKMPGRGSL
+643 VLVVETTKMPGKGNL
-658 TITGHLGEIMKE
+658 ILTGHLGEIMKE

-679 RSRSEQLGIPED
+679 RSRSEQLGISED
-691 FFSKHDIH
+691 FFAKHDIH

-709 DGPSAGITIA
+709 DGPSAGITMA

-732 HDIAMT
+732 PDLAMT

-758 GAKEMGI
+758 AAKEAGI
-765 TEIILPTQNEKDL
+765 HEIILPAQNRKDL
-778 VEIPEHIR
+778 TEIPEHIR
-786 KALKFHFVENMDEVL
+786 NALTFHFVENMDEVL
-801 ELALLPAHEV
+801 ELALQPTPEMV
-811 ETVSVEMS
+811 TV